1 MTPAL
6 FGRDHPAGVLR
17 SEIARATDSHGGLV
31 LVTGEAGIG
40 KSTLVTDAAHEAR
53 RRGALV
59 VGGSCWD
66 SDNTPGYWPWVQIL
80 RGLRRS
86 ATAAEWA
93 AAQEASDGRLAV
105 LLGDP
110 VRVAMGGTDGPGPST
125 LTGGAPASAGAPGS
139 AGVRGG
145 EPGAEAGTGPPG
157 GPGAE
162 AGTGPPGGGSPE
174 GAEAFGLFD
183 AVTTA
188 LVTVSQSRPLVVV
201 LDDLHSSDP
210 ASLRLLEFAAQ
221 HAWFERLLLIGTYR
235 DVEVDAPGHPL
246 QQLILPLVSR
256 AATTLTLTG
265 LGRDEVGALMTV
277 TTGRE
282 PSPRLI
288 DEVHRRTG
296 GNPFFVEQTAR
307 LWHSGSPVSTIPPG
321 VREAVRQ
328 RLALLP
334 EPVVSLLTSAALLGR
349 EFRRQVLAVVHG
361 SPAAHV
367 DRLLE
372 PAVVARVVVPRP
384 SGQYAFSH
392 DLLRETLYASLGEAE
407 ARGRHAAAVRS
418 LDAHGGLG
426 DAVRPGALARH
437 AHLAGSA
444 LDRDRR
450 IDLLLAAARDAS
462 GRLANE
468 EAVGH
473 YRRALAVASGA
484 PGETGGPGGPGTS
497 AGPEGPGRPGE
508 QRESHGGASG
518 GVPPCGPGTA
528 GAPGTADGTGAAHG
542 TGTADGTGAA
552 GGTGTTD
559 GTGTADTEGRGP
571 DLRRAVLIGLDLS
584 GELRHAGETAEA
596 QRLLD
601 RSVALARE
609 LDEPELLARVAITLY
624 RDGSLGSRDV
634 PTMGLLAEAHHRIT
648 GKEGQE
654 SLSDD
659 RLAQEL
665 AIHIM
670 ALARDGS
677 DDEALAFSLWAR
689 HDSVWGL
696 GSAMER
702 LELTE
707 EMTVVG
713 RRTQHQDMELHATSM
728 RWVALLELGDPAFL
742 DQFRAFVRLAEL
754 TELPR
759 FALGIAVDTSL
770 IAALQGRFAE
780 ATTALED
787 DALDPEHND
796 HAAFGFMGHHLHW
809 ALHLLQ
815 GHFAEAEE
823 TLGELPGAGYPYP
836 GLLEAVTAVEQG
848 DATPALRLI
857 AEQSDRAAPY
867 PRAFMPLWLR
877 LLAQTAAITGDPR
890 LITRAEDELTPYT
903 GQWIVSLYGCDI
915 GGPVDLWLG
924 MLAAARDDQDAAVA
938 ALTEAAASSDRL
950 GARPWAVRA
959 RLCLAR
965 SLLARAGVAGA
976 GVAGAGVARA
986 EGAGPGPGAG
996 AGAVRAGGA
1005 GDSGDAGQARRL
1017 LGEVAREADELAMT
1031 HVEAEVIALRTAP
1044 PSTAD
1049 PTATATTAAAADAS
1063 TVPRPDASDPAVPDP
1078 AAPSPA
1084 AFWAQGPGAA
1094 PGRGTARPSEAAQA
1108 GAPAGSSTGA
1118 FGGASAGAR
1127 AVPSA
1132 EFRRN
1137 GPVWQLRWDGV
1148 TVHVPDAKGLRDLHS
1163 LLGLPGADVPAV
1175 QLLAPEGGNLVVA
1188 AAGQL
1193 GGDPVL
1199 DEEAKRRYKEHLA
1212 RLDAEIDRAAARDD
1226 AQGVAKYDRERQAL
1240 LDQLR
1245 SAAGLGGRTRRLGD
1259 QTERARKTVT
1269 ARIRDTLRKLDTLHP
1284 ALAAHLKASV
1294 TTGTT
1299 CAYRPEHSPD
1309 WRL

>member
-93 AAQEASDGRLAV
+93 AAQDASDGRLAA

-110 VRVAMGGTDGPGPST
+110 VRVAMGGTDGPSMPSVPVPAPGAAVGP
-125 LTGGAPASAGAPGS
+125 GPDGAPG
-139 AGVRGG
+139 
-145 EPGAEAGTGPPG
+145 G

-162 AGTGPPGGGSPE
+162 TGTSPPGDGSPE

-201 LDDLHSSDP
+201 LDDLHSADP

-235 DVEVDAPGHPL
+235 DVEVEAPGHPL
-246 QQLILPLVSR
+246 QQLILPLASR
-256 AATTLTLTG
+256 ATATLTLTG

-282 PSPRLI
+282 PTPRLV

-321 VREAVRQ
+321 VREAVRR

-349 EFRRQVLAVVHG
+349 EFGRQVLAVVHG
-361 SPAAHV
+361 APVPHV

-384 SGQYAFSH
+384 SGQYAFAH
-392 DLLRETLYASLGEAE
+392 DLLRETLYASLDDTE
-407 ARGRHAAAVRS
+407 ARERHAAAVRA

-437 AHLAGSA
+437 AHLAGEA

-462 GRLANE
+462 GRLADE

-473 YRRALAVASGA
+473 HRRALAVAGA
-484 PGETGGPGGPGTS
+484 D
-497 AGPEGPGRPGE
+497 R
-508 QRESHGGASG
+508 
-518 GVPPCGPGTA
+518 
-528 GAPGTADGTGAAHG
+528 TGA
-542 TGTADGTGAA
+542 
-552 GGTGTTD
+552 
-559 GTGTADTEGRGP
+559 EGRGP
-571 DLRRAVLIGLDLS
+571 DLRRAALIGLDLA
-584 GELRHAGETAEA
+584 GQLRHAGETAEA
-596 QRLLD
+596 ERLLA

-609 LDEPELLARVAITLY
+609 LDEPELLARVAITIH
-624 RDGSLGSRDV
+624 RDGPFGGHGV
-634 PTMGLLAEAHHRIT
+634 ATMDLLAEAHRRIT

-654 SLSDD
+654 GLSGD

-670 ALARDGS
+670 ALARSGS

-696 GSAMER
+696 GSAVER
-702 LELTE
+702 LGLTD

-713 RRTQHQDMELHATSM
+713 RRTQHQGMELNATSM
-728 RWVALLELGDPAFL
+728 RWVTLLELGDPAFL

-759 FALGIAVDTSL
+759 FALGVAVDTSL
-770 IAALQGRFAE
+770 IASLQGRFAE
-780 ATTALED
+780 ASTALED
-787 DALDPEHND
+787 DALTQENSD
-796 HAAFGFMGHHLHW
+796 HASFGFMGYHLRW
-809 ALHLLQ
+809 AMHLLR

-836 GLLEAVTAVEQG
+836 GLLEAVTAAEQG
-848 DATPALRLI
+848 DAAPALRLI
-857 AEQSDRAAPY
+857 AEHADRAAPY

-877 LLAQTAAITGDPR
+877 LLAQTAAITRDPR

-903 GQWIVSLYGCDI
+903 GQWVVSLYGCDI

-924 MLAAARDDQDAAVA
+924 VLAAARDDQDAAVA

-965 SLLARAGVAGA
+965 SLLARADAAGD
-976 GVAGAGVARA
+976 G
-986 EGAGPGPGAG
+986 
-996 AGAVRAGGA
+996 GGA
-1005 GDSGDAGQARRL
+1005 AADAGQAHRL
-1017 LGEVAREADELAMT
+1017 LGEVEREAGELALS
-1031 HVEAEVIALRTAP
+1031 HREAEAAALRTAP
-1044 PSTAD
+1044 PVTA
-1049 PTATATTAAAADAS
+1049 PTAATTATIGAS
-1063 TVPRPDASDPAVPDP
+1063 TAPRPATTTASGPAVSEDQDQGQGQGPV
-1078 AAPSPA
+1078 AAPD
-1084 AFWAQGPGAA
+1084 
-1094 PGRGTARPSEAAQA
+1094 RVTA
-1108 GAPAGSSTGA
+1108 GM
-1118 FGGASAGAR
+1118 SAGIR
-1127 AVPSA
+1127 GVPSA

-1175 QLLAPEGGNLVVA
+1175 RLLAPEGGDLVI

-1212 RLDAEIDRAAARDD
+1212 RLDAGIDRAAARDD
-1226 AQGVAKYDRERQAL
+1226 ALGVEKYDRERQAL
-1240 LDQLR
+1240 LDALR
-1245 SAAGLGGRTRRLGD
+1245 TAAGLGGRTRRLGD

-1299 CAYRPEHSPD
+1299 CAYRPEHAPD

>member
-110 VRVAMGGTDGPGPST
+110 VRVATGGTDGPGPST
-125 LTGGAPASAGAPGS
+125 LPGAAPGVAGAPGS
-139 AGVRGG
+139 DGARGC
-145 EPGAEAGTGPPG
+145 EPGTEAGTSPPV
-157 GPGAE
+157 
-162 AGTGPPGGGSPE
+162 GGSPE

-282 PSPRLI
+282 PSPQLI

-361 SPAAHV
+361 SPAPHV

-384 SGQYAFSH
+384 SGQYAFAH
-392 DLLRETLYASLGEAE
+392 DLLRETLYASLDEAE
-407 ARGRHAAAVRS
+407 ARERHAAAVRS

-462 GRLANE
+462 GRLADE

-473 YRRALAVASGA
+473 YRRALAVASGE
-484 PGETGGPGGPGTS
+484 PGESGEPGDPGGPGAS

-508 QRESHGGASG
+508 QRESPGGASG
-518 GVPPCGPGTA
+518 GVPACGPGMA
-528 GAPGTADGTGAAHG
+528 GAP
-542 TGTADGTGAA
+542 GAA
-552 GGTGTTD
+552 GGTGVAG
-559 GTGTADTEGRGP
+559 GTGTANAEGRGP

-584 GELRHAGETAEA
+584 GQLRHAGETAEA

-624 RDGSLGSRDV
+624 RDGSLGGRDV

-702 LELTE
+702 LGLTD

-728 RWVALLELGDPAFL
+728 RWVALLELGDPAFI

-770 IAALQGRFAE
+770 IAALQGRFSE
-780 ATTALED
+780 ASTALED
-787 DALDPEHND
+787 DALDPESND
-796 HAAFGFMGHHLHW
+796 HVAFGFMGHHLRW

-823 TLGELPGAGYPYP
+823 VLGLLPGAGYPYP

-848 DATPALRLI
+848 DATPALRLL

-890 LITRAEDELTPYT
+890 LIIRAEDELTPYT

-965 SLLARAGVAGA
+965 SLLARAGAAGD
-976 GVAGAGVARA
+976 GVARA
-986 EGAGPGPGAG
+986 EVAGSGPGAD
-996 AGAVRAGGA
+996 AGAVRAGGTGDSA
-1005 GDSGDAGQARRL
+1005 GDARQARRL
-1017 LGEVAREADELAMT
+1017 LGEVAREAGELAMT
-1031 HVEAEVIALRTAP
+1031 HVEAEAVALRTAP
-1044 PSTAD
+1044 PGTAD
-1049 PTATATTAAAADAS
+1049 PTATATTAAAAAAATDAS
-1063 TVPRPDASDPAVPDP
+1063 TAPRPSAPRPSGSRPSVSDPAVSGP
-1078 AAPSPA
+1078 AAP
-1084 AFWAQGPGAA
+1084 WAQDPGAA
-1094 PGRGTARPSEAAQA
+1094 PGRDTAGVPVGASVGSSA
-1108 GAPAGSSTGA
+1108 GASV
-1118 FGGASAGAR
+1118 GASAGTR

-1175 QLLAPEGGNLVVA
+1175 QLLAPEGGDLVV

-1212 RLDAEIDRAAARDD
+1212 QLDAEIDRAAARDD
-1226 AQGVAKYDRERQAL
+1226 VRGVEKYDRERQAL

-1299 CAYRPEHSPD
+1299 CAYRPDHSPD

>member
-93 AAQEASDGRLAV
+93 AAQEASAGRLAA

-110 VRVAMGGTDGPGPST
+110 VRVAMGGTNGPGPTT
-125 LTGGAPASAGAPGS
+125 LPATGAA
-139 AGVRGG
+139 
-145 EPGAEAGTGPPG
+145 G
-157 GPGAE
+157 GPGPDGAHGGGP
-162 AGTGPPGGGSPE
+162 GTETGTSPPGDGSPE

-201 LDDLHSSDP
+201 LDDLHSADP

-235 DVEVDAPGHPL
+235 DVEVEAPGHPL

-256 AATTLTLTG
+256 AAATLTLTG

-282 PSPRLI
+282 PTPRLI

-321 VREAVRQ
+321 VREAVRR

-349 EFRRQVLAVVHG
+349 EFGRQVLAVVHG
-361 SPAAHV
+361 APVPHV

-384 SGQYAFSH
+384 SGQYAFAH
-392 DLLRETLYASLGEAE
+392 DLLRETLYASLDDAE
-407 ARGRHAAAVRS
+407 ARERHAAAVRS
-418 LDAHGGLG
+418 LDTHGGLG
-426 DAVRPGALARH
+426 DAVRPGDLARH
-437 AHLAGSA
+437 AHLAGEA

-462 GRLANE
+462 GRLADE

-473 YRRALAVASGA
+473 HRRALAAAG
-484 PGETGGPGGPGTS
+484 
-497 AGPEGPGRPGE
+497 AGP
-508 QRESHGGASG
+508 
-518 GVPPCGPGTA
+518 A
-528 GAPGTADGTGAAHG
+528 GA
-542 TGTADGTGAA
+542 
-552 GGTGTTD
+552 
-559 GTGTADTEGRGP
+559 ESRGP
-571 DLRRAVLIGLDLS
+571 DLRRAALIGLDLA
-584 GELRHAGETAEA
+584 GQLRHAGETAEA
-596 QRLLD
+596 ERLLD

-609 LDEPELLARVAITLY
+609 LDEPELLARVAITIH
-624 RDGSLGSRDV
+624 RDGSFGGRGGA
-634 PTMGLLAEAHHRIT
+634 TMGLLAEAHRRIT

-654 SLSDD
+654 GLSDD
-659 RLAQEL
+659 RLSQEL

-670 ALARDGS
+670 ALARSGS

-696 GSAMER
+696 GSAVER
-702 LELTE
+702 LGLTD

-713 RRTQHQDMELHATSM
+713 RRTQHQDMELNAMSM
-728 RWVALLELGDPAFL
+728 RWVTLLELGDPAFL
-742 DQFRAFVRLAEL
+742 DQFRSFVRLAEV

-759 FALGIAVDTSL
+759 FALGVAVDTSL
-770 IAALQGRFAE
+770 IASLQGRFAE
-780 ATTALED
+780 ASSALED
-787 DALDPEHND
+787 DALSQEYGD
-796 HAAFGFMGHHLHW
+796 HDSFGFMGYHLRW
-809 ALHLLQ
+809 AMHLLR

-823 TLGELPGAGYPYP
+823 TLGELPGSGYPYP

-848 DATPALRLI
+848 DAAPALRLI
-857 AEQSDRAAPY
+857 AEHADRAAPY

-877 LLAQTAAITGDPR
+877 LLAQTAAITRDPR

-903 GQWIVSLYGCDI
+903 GQWVVSLYGCDI
-915 GGPVDLWLG
+915 AGPVDLWLG

-959 RLCLAR
+959 RLYLAR
-965 SLLARAGVAGA
+965 SLLARADAAGA
-976 GVAGAGVARA
+976 GT
-986 EGAGPGPGAG
+986 AG
-996 AGAVRAGGA
+996 AGAAGAAGA
-1005 GDSGDAGQARRL
+1005 GAAGQARRL
-1017 LGEVAREADELAMT
+1017 LGEVEREAGELALAHMET
-1031 HVEAEVIALRTAP
+1031 EAVALRTVPPTTAP
-1044 PSTAD
+1044 T
-1049 PTATATTAAAADAS
+1049 TATATVIDAS
-1063 TVPRPDASDPAVPDP
+1063 IAPHPAAITTTASGP
-1078 AAPSPA
+1078 AAPQDQDQGQD
-1084 AFWAQGPGAA
+1084 QGPVAA
-1094 PGRGTARPSEAAQA
+1094 PGPDRGTA
-1108 GAPAGSSTGA
+1108 GS
-1118 FGGASAGAR
+1118 SAGAR

-1137 GPVWQLRWDGV
+1137 GPVWQLRWAGV

-1175 QLLAPEGGNLVVA
+1175 RLLAPEGGDLVI

-1226 AQGVAKYDRERQAL
+1226 VRGVEKYDRERQAL
-1240 LDQLR
+1240 LDELR
-1245 SAAGLGGRTRRLGD
+1245 TAAGLGGRSRRLGD

-1299 CAYRPEHSPD
+1299 CAYRPEHTPD

>member
-86 ATAAEWA
+86 ATATEWA

-105 LLGDP
+105 LLGDTAA
-110 VRVAMGGTDGPGPST
+110 VATAGAHAGEPGVE
-125 LTGGAPASAGAPGS
+125 AGAPGD
-139 AGVRGG
+139 
-145 EPGAEAGTGPPG
+145 TGPPG
-157 GPGAE
+157 GDW
-162 AGTGPPGGGSPE
+162 GGGLPGWGSSE

-201 LDDLHSSDP
+201 LDDLHSADP

-235 DVEVDAPGHPL
+235 DVEVEAPGHPL

-256 AATTLTLTG
+256 AAATLTLTG

-282 PSPRLI
+282 PAPQLV

-307 LWHSGSPVSTIPPG
+307 LWHSGAPVSTIPPG

-361 SPAAHV
+361 APVPHV

-372 PAVVARVVVPRP
+372 SAVVARVVVPRP
-384 SGQYAFSH
+384 SGQYAFAH
-392 DLLRETLYASLGEAE
+392 DLLRETLYASLDDAE
-407 ARGRHAAAVRS
+407 ARERHAAAVRA

-426 DAVRPGALARH
+426 DALPPGALARH
-437 AHLAGSA
+437 AHLAGDA
-444 LDRDRR
+444 LERDRR
-450 IDLLLAAARDAS
+450 LDLLLAAARDAS
-462 GRLANE
+462 GRLADE
-468 EAVGH
+468 EATGH
-473 YRRALAVASGA
+473 YRRALAVASD
-484 PGETGGPGGPGTS
+484 
-497 AGPEGPGRPGE
+497 
-508 QRESHGGASG
+508 ES
-518 GVPPCGPGTA
+518 
-528 GAPGTADGTGAAHG
+528 GAA
-542 TGTADGTGAA
+542 
-552 GGTGTTD
+552 
-559 GTGTADTEGRGP
+559 GRGP
-571 DLRRAVLIGLDLS
+571 DLRRAVLIGLDLA
-584 GELRHAGETAEA
+584 GQLRHAGESAEA

-601 RSVALARE
+601 GAVARARE
-609 LDEPELLARVAITLY
+609 LDDPELLGRVAITLHG
-624 RDGSLGSRDV
+624 DGFLGG
-634 PTMGLLAEAHHRIT
+634 PGLSTKDFLAEAHRRIT

-665 AIHIM
+665 AINFM
-670 ALARDGS
+670 ALARSGS

-696 GSAMER
+696 GSAVER
-702 LELTE
+702 LGLTD

-713 RRTQHQDMELHATSM
+713 RRTQHHDMELHAASM

-742 DQFRAFVRLAEL
+742 DQFRTYLRLAEL
-754 TELPR
+754 TALPR
-759 FALGIAVDTSL
+759 FALGVAVDTSL
-770 IAALQGRFAE
+770 IASLQGRFAE
-780 ATTALED
+780 ASTALED
-787 DALDPEHND
+787 DSLAPENND
-796 HAAFGFMGHHLHW
+796 HAAFGFMAHHLHW
-809 ALHLLQ
+809 SLHLLQ
-815 GHFAEAEE
+815 GHFTEAEE
-823 TLGELPGAGYPYP
+823 VLAELPASGYPHP

-857 AEQSDRAAPY
+857 AEHADRAAPY

-877 LLAQTAAITGDPR
+877 LLAQTAALTGDPR
-890 LITRAEDELTPYT
+890 LIARAEDELTPFT
-903 GQWIVSLYGCDI
+903 GQWVVSLYGCDI

-959 RLCLAR
+959 RLCLAH
-965 SLLARAGVAGA
+965 SLLARSDAGDGS
-976 GVAGAGVARA
+976 
-986 EGAGPGPGAG
+986 
-996 AGAVRAGGA
+996 GA
-1005 GDSGDAGQARRL
+1005 GDADRARRL
-1017 LGEVAREADELAMT
+1017 LGEVAREAGELALDQ
-1031 HVEAEVIALRTAP
+1031 VEAEASALRATPPLTA
-1044 PSTAD
+1044 SA
-1049 PTATATTAAAADAS
+1049 TATAALAPATAAADAS
-1063 TVPRPDASDPAVPDP
+1063 AATSVSRTQDPDRSGGETGGGVAADRDTAAVAAGPDTAADRDTA
-1078 AAPSPA
+1078 AAPD
-1084 AFWAQGPGAA
+1084 GA
-1094 PGRGTARPSEAAQA
+1094 
-1108 GAPAGSSTGA
+1108 
-1118 FGGASAGAR
+1118 
-1127 AVPSA
+1127 SA

-1137 GPVWQLRWDGV
+1137 GPVWQLRWGGV

-1163 LLGLPGADVPAV
+1163 LLGLPGTDVPAV
-1175 QLLAPEGGNLVVA
+1175 RLLAPEGGDLVVA
-1188 AAGQL
+1188 AGQF

-1199 DEEAKRRYKEHLA
+1199 DEEAKRRYKEHLD

-1226 AQGVAKYDRERQAL
+1226 SQQVEKYGRERQAL
-1240 LDQLR
+1240 LDELR
-1245 SAAGLGGRTRRLGD
+1245 TAAGLGGRTRRLGD

-1299 CAYRPEHSPD
+1299 CAYRPERSPD

>member
-125 LTGGAPASAGAPGS
+125 LPGAAPGAAGAPGS
-139 AGVRGG
+139 DGAHGG
-145 EPGAEAGTGPPG
+145 EPGTEAGTS
-157 GPGAE
+157 
-162 AGTGPPGGGSPE
+162 PPGGGPPE

-282 PSPRLI
+282 PSPQLI

-361 SPAAHV
+361 SPAPHV

-384 SGQYAFSH
+384 SGQYAFAH
-392 DLLRETLYASLGEAE
+392 DLLRETLYASLDEAE
-407 ARGRHAAAVRS
+407 ARERHAAAVRS

-462 GRLANE
+462 GRLADE

-473 YRRALAVASGA
+473 YRRALAVASGE
-484 PGETGGPGGPGTS
+484 PGESGESGESGQSGEPGGPGAS

-508 QRESHGGASG
+508 RRESSGGTSG
-518 GVPPCGPGTA
+518 GVPACGPGTA
-528 GAPGTADGTGAAHG
+528 GAPGAADGTG
-542 TGTADGTGAA
+542 TAN
-552 GGTGTTD
+552 
-559 GTGTADTEGRGP
+559 GTGTADTEDRGP

-584 GELRHAGETAEA
+584 GQLRHAGETAEA

-609 LDEPELLARVAITLY
+609 LDEPELLARVAITLH

-702 LELTE
+702 LGLTD

-728 RWVALLELGDPAFL
+728 RWVALLELGDPAFI

-759 FALGIAVDTSL
+759 FALGVAVDTSL

-780 ATTALED
+780 ASTALED
-787 DALDPEHND
+787 DALDPENND
-796 HAAFGFMGHHLHW
+796 HVAFGFMGHHLSW

-823 TLGELPGAGYPYP
+823 VLGLLPGAGYPYP

-924 MLAAARDDQDAAVA
+924 MLAAARDDRDAAVA

-965 SLLARAGVAGA
+965 SLLARAGAAGG
-976 GVAGAGVARA
+976 GVAGA
-986 EGAGPGPGAG
+986 EGAGAGPG
-996 AGAVRAGGA
+996 AGAVRAG
-1005 GDSGDAGQARRL
+1005 DSAGDAGQARRL
-1017 LGEVAREADELAMT
+1017 LAEVAREAGELAMT
-1031 HVEAEVIALRTAP
+1031 HVEAEVTALRTAP

-1049 PTATATTAAAADAS
+1049 PTATTAAATDAS
-1063 TVPRPDASDPAVPDP
+1063 TTPRPAASDPAVSGP
-1078 AAPSPA
+1078 AAP
-1084 AFWAQGPGAA
+1084 WAQDPGAA
-1094 PGRGTARPSEAAQA
+1094 PVRGTAGPSAGEPAGSSAGA
-1108 GAPAGSSTGA
+1108 SVGAPAGT
-1118 FGGASAGAR
+1118 R
-1127 AVPSA
+1127 TVPSA

-1163 LLGLPGADVPAV
+1163 LLGLPGTDVPAV
-1175 QLLAPEGGNLVVA
+1175 QLLAPEGGDLVV

-1226 AQGVAKYDRERQAL
+1226 ARGVEKYDRERQAL

>member
-86 ATAAEWA
+86 ATATEWA
-93 AAQEASDGRLAV
+93 AAQEAADGRLAV

-110 VRVAMGGTDGPGPST
+110 S
-125 LTGGAPASAGAPGS
+125 GAATAGAH
-139 AGVRGG
+139 
-145 EPGAEAGTGPPG
+145 GA

-162 AGTGPPGGGSPE
+162 AGAPGDTGPSGGDRPGGGPPGWGSPE

-201 LDDLHSSDP
+201 LDDLHSADP

-235 DVEVDAPGHPL
+235 DVEVEAPGHPL
-246 QQLILPLVSR
+246 QPLILPLVSR

-277 TTGRE
+277 TAGHE
-282 PSPRLI
+282 PAPELV

-361 SPAAHV
+361 APVPHV

-372 PAVVARVVVPRP
+372 SAVVARVVVPRP
-384 SGQYAFSH
+384 SGRYAFAH
-392 DLLRETLYASLGEAE
+392 DLLRETLYASLDDAE
-407 ARGRHAAAVRS
+407 ARARHAAAVRA

-426 DAVRPGALARH
+426 DAVPTGALARH
-437 AHLAGSA
+437 AHLAGGA
-444 LDRDRR
+444 LERDRR
-450 IDLLLAAARDAS
+450 IELLLAAARDAS
-462 GRLANE
+462 GRLADE

-473 YRRALAVASGA
+473 YRRALAVASG
-484 PGETGGPGGPGTS
+484 E
-497 AGPEGPGRPGE
+497 
-508 QRESHGGASG
+508 
-518 GVPPCGPGTA
+518 
-528 GAPGTADGTGAAHG
+528 D
-542 TGTADGTGAA
+542 
-552 GGTGTTD
+552 
-559 GTGTADTEGRGP
+559 P
-571 DLRRAVLIGLDLS
+571 DLRRAVLIGLDLA
-584 GELRHAGETAEA
+584 GQLRHAGETAEA

-601 RSVALARE
+601 GSVARARE
-609 LDEPELLARVAITLY
+609 LDDPELLGRVAITLH
-624 RDGSLGSRDV
+624 RDGFPGDGGASVKS
-634 PTMGLLAEAHHRIT
+634 LLAEAHRRVT

-665 AIHIM
+665 AINFM
-670 ALARDGS
+670 ALARSGS

-696 GSAMER
+696 GSAVER
-702 LELTE
+702 LGLTD

-713 RRTQHQDMELHATSM
+713 RRTQHHDMELGAASM

-742 DQFRAFVRLAEL
+742 DQFRTFVRLAEL
-754 TELPR
+754 TALPR
-759 FALGIAVDTSL
+759 FALGVAVDTSL

-780 ATTALED
+780 ATTALAD
-787 DALDPEHND
+787 DALDPENHD
-796 HAAFGFMGHHLHW
+796 HPAFGFMGHHLRW

-815 GHFAEAEE
+815 GDFAEAEE
-823 TLGELPGAGYPYP
+823 VLAELPAAGYPCP

-857 AEQSDRAAPY
+857 AEHADRAAPY

-877 LLAQTAAITGDPR
+877 LLAQAAVVTGDPR
-890 LITRAEDELTPYT
+890 LIARAEDELTPYT
-903 GQWIVSLYGCDI
+903 GQWVVSLYGCDI
-915 GGPVDLWLG
+915 SGPVDLWLG
-924 MLAAARDDQDAAVA
+924 MLAAARGDQDAAEA

-959 RLCLAR
+959 RLSLAR
-965 SLLARAGVAGA
+965 SLLARSGA
-976 GVAGAGVARA
+976 GQGSGEGGDYGADENDSAGEDFGADEDCNARQ
-986 EGAGPGPGAG
+986 GS
-996 AGAVRAGGA
+996 RAGEESGA
-1005 GDSGDAGQARRL
+1005 SDAGQARRL
-1017 LGEVAREADELAMT
+1017 LGEVIREAGELALG
-1031 HVEAEVIALRTAP
+1031 HLEAEAAALRAAP
-1044 PSTAD
+1044 PLTASV
-1049 PTATATTAAAADAS
+1049 PATATLAPATAAADAS
-1063 TVPRPDASDPAVPDP
+1063 AATSVSRSQDPVP
-1078 AAPSPA
+1078 AAARSEAEGRIGAGNETGVRSETGSRSEAGSSRRAGVA
-1084 AFWAQGPGAA
+1084 AGRGTAATA
-1094 PGRGTARPSEAAQA
+1094 PGRGEAA
-1108 GAPAGSSTGA
+1108 APHE
-1118 FGGASAGAR
+1118 
-1127 AVPSA
+1127 PPA
-1132 EFRRN
+1132 EFRRS

-1175 QLLAPEGGNLVVA
+1175 RLLAPEGGDLVV

-1199 DEEAKRRYKEHLA
+1199 DEEAKRRYKEHLE

-1226 AQGVAKYDRERQAL
+1226 TEQVEKYGRERQAL
-1240 LDQLR
+1240 LDELR
-1245 SAAGLGGRTRRLGD
+1245 TAAGLGGRTRRLGD

-1269 ARIRDTLRKLDTLHP
+1269 ARIRDTLRKLDPLHP

-1299 CAYRPEHSPD
+1299 CAYRPERSPD

>member
-125 LTGGAPASAGAPGS
+125 LPGAAPGAAGAPGS
-139 AGVRGG
+139 DGARGG
-145 EPGAEAGTGPPG
+145 EPGTEAVTS
-157 GPGAE
+157 
-162 AGTGPPGGGSPE
+162 PPGGGSPE
-174 GAEAFGLFD
+174 GAETFGLFD

-282 PSPRLI
+282 PSPQLI

-361 SPAAHV
+361 SPAPHV

-384 SGQYAFSH
+384 SGQYAFAH
-392 DLLRETLYASLGEAE
+392 DLLRETLYASLDEAE
-407 ARGRHAAAVRS
+407 ARERHAAAVRS

-462 GRLANE
+462 GRLADE

-473 YRRALAVASGA
+473 YRRALAVASGE
-484 PGETGGPGGPGTS
+484 PGESGESGEPGGTGAS
-497 AGPEGPGRPGE
+497 AGPEGQGPGRQGE
-508 QRESHGGASG
+508 QREPPGGTSG
-518 GVPPCGPGTA
+518 GVPACGPDTA
-528 GAPGTADGTGAAHG
+528 GAPGGAAVG
-542 TGTADGTGAA
+542 TGTA
-552 GGTGTTD
+552 GGP
-559 GTGTADTEGRGP
+559 GTADAEGRGP

-584 GELRHAGETAEA
+584 GQLRHAGETAEA

-609 LDEPELLARVAITLY
+609 LDEPGLLARVAITLH
-624 RDGSLGSRDV
+624 RDGSLGGRDV
-634 PTMGLLAEAHHRIT
+634 PTMGLLAEAHHRTT

-702 LELTE
+702 LGLTD

-728 RWVALLELGDPAFL
+728 RWVALLELGDPAFI

-780 ATTALED
+780 ASTALED
-787 DALDPEHND
+787 DALDPESND
-796 HAAFGFMGHHLHW
+796 HVAFDFMGHHLRW

-823 TLGELPGAGYPYP
+823 VLGLLPGAGYPYP

-959 RLCLAR
+959 RLCLAH
-965 SLLARAGVAGA
+965 SLLARAGA
-976 GVAGAGVARA
+976 
-986 EGAGPGPGAG
+986 AG
-996 AGAVRAGGA
+996 AGAARAERA
-1005 GDSGDAGQARRL
+1005 GDSAGDAWQARRL
-1017 LGEVAREADELAMT
+1017 LGEVAREAGELAMP
-1031 HVEAEVIALRTAP
+1031 HVEAEAAALRTAP

-1049 PTATATTAAAADAS
+1049 PAPTPTSAVTTAAAAATDAS
-1063 TVPRPDASDPAVPDP
+1063 TTPRPAASDPAVSGP
-1078 AAPSPA
+1078 AAP
-1084 AFWAQGPGAA
+1084 WAQDPGAA
-1094 PGRGTARPSEAAQA
+1094 PGRGTAGPSAGTPVEAS
-1108 GAPAGSSTGA
+1108 AGSSAGESVE
-1118 FGGASAGAR
+1118 ASAGTR

-1175 QLLAPEGGNLVVA
+1175 QLLAPEGGDLVI

-1226 AQGVAKYDRERQAL
+1226 ARGVEKYDRERQAL

>member
-93 AAQEASDGRLAV
+93 AAQEASEGRLAV

-125 LTGGAPASAGAPGS
+125 LPGAAPGVAGAPGS
-139 AGVRGG
+139 DGARGG
-145 EPGAEAGTGPPG
+145 EPGAEAGTS
-157 GPGAE
+157 
-162 AGTGPPGGGSPE
+162 PPGGGSPE

-282 PSPRLI
+282 PSPQLI

-361 SPAAHV
+361 SPAPHV

-384 SGQYAFSH
+384 SGQYAFAH
-392 DLLRETLYASLGEAE
+392 DLLRETLYASLDEAE
-407 ARGRHAAAVRS
+407 ARERHAAAVRS

-462 GRLANE
+462 GRLADE

-473 YRRALAVASGA
+473 YRRALAVASGE
-484 PGETGGPGGPGTS
+484 PGESGEPGGTGES
-497 AGPEGPGRPGE
+497 VGPEGPGGL
-508 QRESHGGASG
+508 RESPGGASG
-518 GVPPCGPGTA
+518 GVPACGPGTA
-528 GAPGTADGTGAAHG
+528 GAPGSADGTSAADG
-542 TGTADGTGAA
+542 KGTADA
-552 GGTGTTD
+552 
-559 GTGTADTEGRGP
+559 EGRGP

-584 GELRHAGETAEA
+584 GQLRHAGETAEA

-609 LDEPELLARVAITLY
+609 LDEPELLARVAITLH
-624 RDGSLGSRDV
+624 RDGSLGGRDV

-702 LELTE
+702 LGLTD

-728 RWVALLELGDPAFL
+728 RWVALLELGDPAFI

-770 IAALQGRFAE
+770 IGALQGRFAE
-780 ATTALED
+780 ASTALED
-787 DALDPEHND
+787 DALDPESND
-796 HAAFGFMGHHLHW
+796 HVAFGFMGHHLRW

-823 TLGELPGAGYPYP
+823 VLGVLPGAGYPYP

-965 SLLARAGVAGA
+965 SLLARAGAAGSGA
-976 GVAGAGVARA
+976 AGDGVAGAARA
-986 EGAGPGPGAG
+986 EGSGAG
-996 AGAVRAGGA
+996 SGTGADAGADAGAVRAGGA
-1005 GDSGDAGQARRL
+1005 GDGAGDAGQARRL
-1017 LGEVAREADELAMT
+1017 LGEVAREAGELAMT
-1031 HVEAEVIALRTAP
+1031 HVEADATALRTAP

-1049 PTATATTAAAADAS
+1049 PTATTAAAADAS
-1063 TVPRPDASDPAVPDP
+1063 TAPRPAASHPAVSGPAVSGPAVSGPAVSGPAVSGPAVSGP
-1078 AAPSPA
+1078 AAP
-1084 AFWAQGPGAA
+1084 WAQDPSAA
-1094 PGRGTARPSEAAQA
+1094 PGRGT
-1108 GAPAGSSTGA
+1108 T
-1118 FGGASAGAR
+1118 GASAGSSAGASVGASAGTR

-1175 QLLAPEGGNLVVA
+1175 QLLAPEGGDLVV

-1226 AQGVAKYDRERQAL
+1226 VRGVEKYDRERQAL
-1240 LDQLR
+1240 LDELR

-1269 ARIRDTLRKLDTLHP
+1269 ARIRDTLRKLDALHP

-1299 CAYRPEHSPD
+1299 CAYRPEHTPD

>member
-86 ATAAEWA
+86 ATATEWA

-110 VRVAMGGTDGPGPST
+110 AGAA
-125 LTGGAPASAGAPGS
+125 TGGAH
-139 AGVRGG
+139 GG
-145 EPGAEAGTGPPG
+145 EPGVEAGAQGDTGPPG
-157 GPGAE
+157 GDRPG
-162 AGTGPPGGGSPE
+162 GKPPGWGPSE

-235 DVEVDAPGHPL
+235 DVEVEAPGHPL

-256 AATTLTLTG
+256 AAATLTLTG

-282 PSPRLI
+282 PAPQLV

-321 VREAVRQ
+321 VREAVRR

-349 EFRRQVLAVVHG
+349 EFRRQVLALVHG
-361 SPAAHV
+361 APVPHV

-372 PAVVARVVVPRP
+372 SAVIARVVVPRP
-384 SGQYAFSH
+384 SGQYAFAH
-392 DLLRETLYASLGEAE
+392 DLLRETLYASLDDAE
-407 ARGRHAAAVRS
+407 TRARHAAAVRA

-426 DAVRPGALARH
+426 DAVPPGALARH
-437 AHLAGSA
+437 AHLAGDA
-444 LDRDRR
+444 LERDRR

-462 GRLANE
+462 GRLADE
-468 EAVGH
+468 EAAGH
-473 YRRALAVASGA
+473 YRRALAVASG
-484 PGETGGPGGPGTS
+484 E
-497 AGPEGPGRPGE
+497 
-508 QRESHGGASG
+508 
-518 GVPPCGPGTA
+518 
-528 GAPGTADGTGAAHG
+528 D
-542 TGTADGTGAA
+542 
-552 GGTGTTD
+552 
-559 GTGTADTEGRGP
+559 P
-571 DLRRAVLIGLDLS
+571 DLRRAVLIGLDLA
-584 GELRHAGETAEA
+584 GQLRHAGESAEA

-601 RSVALARE
+601 GAVSRARE
-609 LDEPELLARVAITLY
+609 LDDPELLGRVAITLHG
-624 RDGSLGSRDV
+624 DAFLGTLGGS
-634 PTMGLLAEAHHRIT
+634 TEGLLAEAHRRIT

-665 AIHIM
+665 AINFM
-670 ALARDGS
+670 ALARSGS

-696 GSAMER
+696 GSAVER
-702 LELTE
+702 LGLTD

-713 RRTQHQDMELHATSM
+713 RRTQHHDMELHAASM

-742 DQFRAFVRLAEL
+742 DQFRTFVRLARL
-754 TELPR
+754 TALPR
-759 FALGIAVDTSL
+759 FTLGVAVDTSL

-780 ATTALED
+780 AATALAD
-787 DALDPEHND
+787 DALDPETHD
-796 HAAFGFMGHHLHW
+796 HAAFGFYHLHW
-809 ALHLLQ
+809 ARHLLQ
-815 GHFAEAEE
+815 GRFAEAEE
-823 TLGELPGAGYPYP
+823 VLADLPASGYPHP

-857 AEQSDRAAPY
+857 AEHADRAAPC

-877 LLAQTAAITGDPR
+877 LLAQTAAVTGDPR
-890 LITRAEDELTPYT
+890 LIARAEDELTPYT
-903 GQWIVSLYGCDI
+903 GQWVVSLYGCDI

-938 ALTEAAASSDRL
+938 ALAEAAASSDRL
-950 GARPWAVRA
+950 GARPWAARA
-959 RLCLAR
+959 RLSLAR
-965 SLLARAGVAGA
+965 SLLARS
-976 GVAGAGVARA
+976 
-986 EGAGPGPGAG
+986 
-996 AGAVRAGGA
+996 GA
-1005 GDSGDAGQARRL
+1005 GDTDQARRL
-1017 LGEVAREADELAMT
+1017 LGEVAREAGELAMD
-1031 HVEAEVIALRTAP
+1031 HLEAEVAALRAAP
-1044 PSTAD
+1044 PLTASAT
-1049 PTATATTAAAADAS
+1049 PTTPAPAIAAADAS
-1063 TVPRPDASDPAVPDP
+1063 AATSVSRAQDP
-1078 AAPSPA
+1078 AADPDLSGG
-1084 AFWAQGPGAA
+1084 WPGAGGKAGDRGGGGAGVSAVRARATTVPDRATATAA
-1094 PGRGTARPSEAAQA
+1094 PGRDKAA
-1108 GAPAGSSTGA
+1108 APDGS
-1118 FGGASAGAR
+1118 
-1127 AVPSA
+1127 SA

-1175 QLLAPEGGNLVVA
+1175 RLLAPEGGDLVA

-1193 GGDPVL
+1193 GSDPVL
-1199 DEEAKRRYKEHLA
+1199 DEEAKRRYKAHLD

-1226 AQGVAKYDRERQAL
+1226 TQQVEKYGRERQAL
-1240 LDQLR
+1240 LDELR
-1245 SAAGLGGRTRRLGD
+1245 TAAGLGGRTRRLGD
-1259 QTERARKTVT
+1259 RTERARKTVT
-1269 ARIRDTLRKLDTLHP
+1269 ARIRDTLRKLETLHP

-1299 CAYRPEHSPD
+1299 CAYRPDHSPD

>member
-6 FGRDHPAGVLR
+6 FGRDHPVGVLR

-66 SDNTPGYWPWVQIL
+66 SDTTPGYWPWVQVL

-110 VRVAMGGTDGPGPST
+110 AKVVTGGSDGPGPNTRSAPKAAA
-125 LTGGAPASAGAPGS
+125 GGPDSGA
-139 AGVRGG
+139 AQGG
-145 EPGAEAGTGPPG
+145 EPGTATGTSPPG
-157 GPGAE
+157 DGSPGH
-162 AGTGPPGGGSPE
+162 GSPGGGFPGGGFPGG
-174 GAEAFGLFD
+174 GAADGPEAFGLFD

-235 DVEVDAPGHPL
+235 DVEVEAPGHPL

-256 AATTLTLTG
+256 ATSTLTLTG

-282 PSPRLI
+282 PAPQLV

-307 LWHSGSPVSTIPPG
+307 LWHSGAPVSTIPPG

-361 SPAAHV
+361 APVPHV
-367 DRLLE
+367 ERLLE
-372 PAVVARVVVPRP
+372 SAVVARVVVPRP
-384 SGQYAFSH
+384 SGQYAFAH
-392 DLLRETLYASLGEAE
+392 DLLRETLYASLDEAGARE
-407 ARGRHAAAVRS
+407 AHAAAVRA
-418 LDAHGGLG
+418 LDAHGGIG
-426 DAVRPGALARH
+426 DAVGPGELARH
-437 AHLAGSA
+437 AHLAGGA
-444 LDRDRR
+444 LERDRR

-462 GRLANE
+462 GRLAEE
-468 EAVGH
+468 EAAGH
-473 YRRALAVASGA
+473 YRRALAVASG
-484 PGETGGPGGPGTS
+484 E
-497 AGPEGPGRPGE
+497 
-508 QRESHGGASG
+508 
-518 GVPPCGPGTA
+518 
-528 GAPGTADGTGAAHG
+528 D
-542 TGTADGTGAA
+542 
-552 GGTGTTD
+552 
-559 GTGTADTEGRGP
+559 P
-571 DLRRAVLIGLDLS
+571 DLRRAALIGLDLA
-584 GELRHAGETAEA
+584 GQLRHAGEGAEA

-601 RSVALARE
+601 GAVARTRE
-609 LDEPELLARVAITLY
+609 LDDPELLARVAITLY
-624 RDGSLGSRDV
+624 RDGSMGGGHDASTRDLLLGAHR
-634 PTMGLLAEAHHRIT
+634 GLT

-670 ALARDGS
+670 ALARGGS

-696 GSAMER
+696 GSAVER
-702 LELTE
+702 IELTD
-707 EMTVVG
+707 EMTVIG
-713 RRTQHQDMELHATSM
+713 RRTRHQDMELHATSM
-728 RWVALLELGDPAFL
+728 RWVALLELGDPAFI
-742 DQFRAFVRLAEL
+742 DQFRTFVRLAEQ

-770 IAALQGRFAE
+770 IASLQGRFAE
-780 ATTALED
+780 AATALQDE
-787 DALDPEHND
+787 ALDPENND
-796 HAAFGFMGHHLHW
+796 HAAFGFMGHHLRW
-809 ALHLLQ
+809 ALHLLR

-823 TLGELPGAGYPYP
+823 VLGRLPASGYPYP
-836 GLLEAVTAVEQG
+836 GLLESVTAVEQG

-857 AEQSDRAAPY
+857 AEQTDRDGPY

-877 LLAQTAAITGDPR
+877 LLAQTAAVTGDRR
-890 LITRAEDELTPYT
+890 LIARAEDELTPYT

-924 MLAAARDDQDAAVA
+924 LLAAARDDQDAAVA

-959 RLCLAR
+959 RLGLARALLAR
-965 SLLARAGVAGA
+965 SGAAGSG
-976 GVAGAGVARA
+976 A
-986 EGAGPGPGAG
+986 EGG
-996 AGAVRAGGA
+996 
-1005 GDSGDAGQARRL
+1005 GDAGRARRL
-1017 LGEVAREADELAMT
+1017 LGEVIREAGELDLSHLGA
-1031 HVEAEVIALRTAP
+1031 EASALRTTP
-1044 PSTAD
+1044 
-1049 PTATATTAAAADAS
+1049 PTAPR
-1063 TVPRPDASDPAVPDP
+1063 TVAVSDASD
-1078 AAPSPA
+1078 AAGTDTS
-1084 AFWAQGPGAA
+1084 AA
-1094 PGRGTARPSEAAQA
+1094 PGA
-1108 GAPAGSSTGA
+1108 
-1118 FGGASAGAR
+1118 
-1127 AVPSA
+1127 A

-1175 QLLAPEGGNLVVA
+1175 RLLAPEGGELVA

-1199 DEEAKRRYKEHLA
+1199 DEEAKRRYKERLA

-1226 AQGVAKYDRERQAL
+1226 TRQVETYDRERQAL
-1240 LDQLR
+1240 LDELR
-1245 SAAGLGGRTRRLGD
+1245 TAAGLGGRTRRLGD

-1269 ARIRDTLRKLDTLHP
+1269 ARIRDTLRKLETLHP

>member
-86 ATAAEWA
+86 ATTAEWA
-93 AAQEASDGRLAV
+93 AAQEASEGRLAV

-110 VRVAMGGTDGPGPST
+110 VRVPMGGTDGPGPST
-125 LTGGAPASAGAPGS
+125 LTGAVPGLAGAPGS
-139 AGVRGG
+139 DGARGG
-145 EPGAEAGTGPPG
+145 EPGTEAGTS
-157 GPGAE
+157 
-162 AGTGPPGGGSPE
+162 PPGGGSPE

-282 PSPRLI
+282 PSPQLI

-384 SGQYAFSH
+384 SGQYAFAH
-392 DLLRETLYASLGEAE
+392 DLLRETLYASLDEAE
-407 ARGRHAAAVRS
+407 ARERHAAAVRS

-450 IDLLLAAARDAS
+450 IDLLLTAARDAS
-462 GRLANE
+462 GRLADE

-473 YRRALAVASGA
+473 YRRALAVASGE
-484 PGETGGPGGPGTS
+484 PGEPGESGDTGEPGG
-497 AGPEGPGRPGE
+497 A
-508 QRESHGGASG
+508 AG
-518 GVPPCGPGTA
+518 GVPACGPGTA
-528 GAPGTADGTGAAHG
+528 GGTSAADWTSTADGTR
-542 TGTADGTGAA
+542 TSDGTSAA
-552 GGTGTTD
+552 D
-559 GTGTADTEGRGP
+559 GTGTADAEGRGP

-584 GELRHAGETAEA
+584 GQLRHAGETAEA

-609 LDEPELLARVAITLY
+609 LDEPELLARVAITLH

-702 LELTE
+702 LGLTD

-728 RWVALLELGDPAFL
+728 RWVALLELGDPAFI
-742 DQFRAFVRLAEL
+742 DQFRAFVRLVEL

-780 ATTALED
+780 ASTALED
-787 DALDPEHND
+787 DALDPENND
-796 HAAFGFMGHHLHW
+796 HVAFGFMGHHLRW
-809 ALHLLQ
+809 ALQLLQ

-823 TLGELPGAGYPYP
+823 VLGVLPGAGYPYP

-965 SLLARAGVAGA
+965 SLLARAGAAGPGAA
-976 GVAGAGVARA
+976 GDGVARA
-986 EGAGPGPGAG
+986 EGAGAGPGAEG
-996 AGAVRAGGA
+996 GAVRAEGA
-1005 GDSGDAGQARRL
+1005 GDSAGAGDAGKARRL
-1017 LGEVAREADELAMT
+1017 LGEVAREARELAMT
-1031 HVEAEVIALRTAP
+1031 HVEADAAALRTAP
-1044 PSTAD
+1044 PGTAG
-1049 PTATATTAAAADAS
+1049 PTATTAAAIDAS
-1063 TVPRPDASDPAVPDP
+1063 TPPRPGASGPTVSGP
-1078 AAPSPA
+1078 AAP
-1084 AFWAQGPGAA
+1084 WAQDPGAA
-1094 PGRGTARPSEAAQA
+1094 PGRGTAGP
-1108 GAPAGSSTGA
+1108 
-1118 FGGASAGAR
+1118 SAGASVGAQEGNR

-1175 QLLAPEGGNLVVA
+1175 QLLAPEGGDLVV

-1226 AQGVAKYDRERQAL
+1226 VRGVEKYDRERQAL
-1240 LDQLR
+1240 LDELR

>member
-110 VRVAMGGTDGPGPST
+110 AGVA
-125 LTGGAPASAGAPGS
+125 TGGAH
-139 AGVRGG
+139 GG
-145 EPGAEAGTGPPG
+145 EPGAEAGAVGVHGGGTHADG
-157 GPGAE
+157 GPGE
-162 AGTGPPGGGSPE
+162 GSPGWGASE
-174 GAEAFGLFD
+174 GAETFGLFD

-188 LVTVSQSRPLVVV
+188 LVAVSQSRPLVVV

-235 DVEVDAPGHPL
+235 DVEVEAPGHPL

-256 AATTLTLTG
+256 AAATLTLTG

-282 PSPRLI
+282 PAPQLV

-349 EFRRQVLAVVHG
+349 EFHRQVLAVVHG
-361 SPAAHV
+361 APVPHV

-372 PAVVARVVVPRP
+372 SAVVARVVVPRP
-384 SGQYAFSH
+384 SGQYAFAH
-392 DLLRETLYASLGEAE
+392 DLLRETLYASLDDAD
-407 ARGRHAAAVRS
+407 ARERHAAAVRA

-426 DAVRPGALARH
+426 DAVPPGALARH
-437 AHLAGSA
+437 AHLAGDA
-444 LDRDRR
+444 LERDRR

-462 GRLANE
+462 GRLADE
-468 EAVGH
+468 EATEH
-473 YRRALAVASGA
+473 YRRALAVASG
-484 PGETGGPGGPGTS
+484 E
-497 AGPEGPGRPGE
+497 
-508 QRESHGGASG
+508 
-518 GVPPCGPGTA
+518 
-528 GAPGTADGTGAAHG
+528 D
-542 TGTADGTGAA
+542 
-552 GGTGTTD
+552 
-559 GTGTADTEGRGP
+559 P
-571 DLRRAVLIGLDLS
+571 DLRRATLIGLDLA
-584 GELRHAGETAEA
+584 GQLRHAGEAAEA

-601 RSVALARE
+601 GAVARARE
-609 LDEPELLARVAITLY
+609 LDDPELLGRVAITLHG
-624 RDGSLGSRDV
+624 DGFLGNPGVS
-634 PTMGLLAEAHHRIT
+634 TKGLLAEAHRRIT

-665 AIHIM
+665 AINFM
-670 ALARDGS
+670 ALARSGS

-696 GSAMER
+696 GSAVER
-702 LELTE
+702 LGLTD

-713 RRTQHQDMELHATSM
+713 RRSQHQDMELHAASM

-742 DQFRAFVRLAEL
+742 DQFRTFVRLAEM
-754 TELPR
+754 TALPR
-759 FALGIAVDTSL
+759 FALGVAVDSSL
-770 IAALQGRFAE
+770 IASLQGRFAE
-780 ATTALED
+780 ASTALED
-787 DALDPEHND
+787 DSLDPENND

-809 ALHLLQ
+809 ALHLLR

-823 TLGELPGAGYPYP
+823 VLAELPASGYPFP
-836 GLLEAVTAVEQG
+836 ALLEAVTAVEQG

-857 AEQSDRAAPY
+857 AEHADRAAPY

-877 LLAQTAAITGDPR
+877 LLAQAAAVTGDPR
-890 LITRAEDELTPYT
+890 LIARAEDELTPYT
-903 GQWIVSLYGCDI
+903 GQWVVSLYGCDI

-959 RLCLAR
+959 RLSLAR
-965 SLLARAGVAGA
+965 SLLARSGA
-976 GVAGAGVARA
+976 GDVGAG
-986 EGAGPGPGAG
+986 GAGQGGAGQGGAG
-996 AGAVRAGGA
+996 AGGADVAGARGFGA
-1005 GDSGDAGQARRL
+1005 DDAGQARRL
-1017 LGEVAREADELAMT
+1017 LGEVAREAGELSLD
-1031 HVEAEVIALRTAP
+1031 HVEAEAASLRTAP
-1044 PSTAD
+1044 PMTVSGTTA
-1049 PTATATTAAAADAS
+1049 AAAADAS
-1063 TVPRPDASDPAVPDP
+1063 AATSVSRTSPPAPVPARSPVPGSAPTPASN
-1078 AAPSPA
+1078 
-1084 AFWAQGPGAA
+1084 
-1094 PGRGTARPSEAAQA
+1094 RSEAA
-1108 GAPAGSSTGA
+1108 
-1118 FGGASAGAR
+1118 ASDG
-1127 AVPSA
+1127 PSA

-1175 QLLAPEGGNLVVA
+1175 RLLAPEGGDLVV

-1199 DEEAKRRYKEHLA
+1199 DEEAKRRYKEHLD

-1226 AQGVAKYDRERQAL
+1226 AQQVEKYGRERQAL
-1240 LDQLR
+1240 LDELR
-1245 SAAGLGGRTRRLGD
+1245 TAAGLGGRTRRLGD

-1269 ARIRDTLRKLDTLHP
+1269 ARIRDTLRKLETLHP

>member
-93 AAQEASDGRLAV
+93 AAQEASEGRLAA

-125 LTGGAPASAGAPGS
+125 LPRAAPGAAGAPGS
-139 AGVRGG
+139 DGARGG
-145 EPGAEAGTGPPG
+145 EPGTEAGTSPPD
-157 GPGAE
+157 
-162 AGTGPPGGGSPE
+162 GGSPE

-282 PSPRLI
+282 PAPQLI

-361 SPAAHV
+361 SPAPHV

-384 SGQYAFSH
+384 SGQYSFAH
-392 DLLRETLYASLGEAE
+392 DLLRETLYASLDEAE
-407 ARGRHAAAVRS
+407 ARKRHAAAVRS

-437 AHLAGSA
+437 AHLAGRA

-462 GRLANE
+462 GRLADE

-473 YRRALAVASGA
+473 YRRALAVASGE
-484 PGETGGPGGPGTS
+484 PGES
-497 AGPEGPGRPGE
+497 GE
-508 QRESHGGASG
+508 SGESPGGASG
-518 GVPPCGPGTA
+518 GVPAGGPGTA
-528 GAPGTADGTGAAHG
+528 GG
-542 TGTADGTGAA
+542 TGTADA
-552 GGTGTTD
+552 
-559 GTGTADTEGRGP
+559 EGRGP

-584 GELRHAGETAEA
+584 GQLRHAGETAEA

-609 LDEPELLARVAITLY
+609 LDEPELLARVAITLH
-624 RDGSLGSRDV
+624 RDGSLGGRDV

-654 SLSDD
+654 SISDD

-702 LELTE
+702 LGLTD

-728 RWVALLELGDPAFL
+728 RWVALLELGDPAFI

-780 ATTALED
+780 ASAALED
-787 DALDPEHND
+787 DALDPKNND
-796 HAAFGFMGHHLHW
+796 HVAFGFMGHHLHW
-809 ALHLLQ
+809 AQHLLQ

-823 TLGELPGAGYPYP
+823 VLGLLPGAGYPYP

-857 AEQSDRAAPY
+857 AGQSDRAAPY

-877 LLAQTAAITGDPR
+877 LLARTAAVTGDPR

-903 GQWIVSLYGCDI
+903 GQWLVSLYGCDI

-938 ALTEAAASSDRL
+938 AFTEAAASSDRL

-965 SLLARAGVAGA
+965 SLLARAGVAG
-976 GVAGAGVARA
+976 GGA
-986 EGAGPGPGAG
+986 
-996 AGAVRAGGA
+996 AGGSA
-1005 GDSGDAGQARRL
+1005 GDAGQARRL
-1017 LGEVAREADELAMT
+1017 LGEVAREAGELAMA
-1031 HVEAEVIALRTAP
+1031 HVEAGAAALRTAP

-1049 PTATATTAAAADAS
+1049 PTATTAAATDAS
-1063 TVPRPDASDPAVPDP
+1063 PTSRPATSNP
-1078 AAPSPA
+1078 AASGSA
-1084 AFWAQGPGAA
+1084 APWAQSPGAGEGAA
-1094 PGRGTARPSEAAQA
+1094 PGRGTAGASAGSSAGA
-1108 GAPAGSSTGA
+1108 SVGAPAGT
-1118 FGGASAGAR
+1118 R

-1163 LLGLPGADVPAV
+1163 LLGLPGTDVPAV
-1175 QLLAPEGGNLVVA
+1175 QLLAPEGGDLVV

-1226 AQGVAKYDRERQAL
+1226 ARGVEKYDRERQAL

-1245 SAAGLGGRTRRLGD
+1245 SAAGLGGRSRRLGD

>member
-125 LTGGAPASAGAPGS
+125 LPGAAPGAAGAPGS
-139 AGVRGG
+139 DGARGG
-145 EPGAEAGTGPPG
+145 EPGTEAGTNPPG
-157 GPGAE
+157 GSP
-162 AGTGPPGGGSPE
+162 PE

-282 PSPRLI
+282 PSPQLI

-361 SPAAHV
+361 SPAPHV

-384 SGQYAFSH
+384 SGQYAFAH
-392 DLLRETLYASLGEAE
+392 DLLRETLYASLDEAE
-407 ARGRHAAAVRS
+407 ARERHAAAVRS

-462 GRLANE
+462 GRLADE

-473 YRRALAVASGA
+473 YRRALAVASGE
-484 PGETGGPGGPGTS
+484 PGESGESGKSGQSGEPGGPGAS
-497 AGPEGPGRPGE
+497 AGPGRPGE
-508 QRESHGGASG
+508 RRESPGGTSG
-518 GVPPCGPGTA
+518 GVPACGPGTA
-528 GAPGTADGTGAAHG
+528 GAPGAADGTG
-542 TGTADGTGAA
+542 TAN
-552 GGTGTTD
+552 
-559 GTGTADTEGRGP
+559 GTGTADTEDRGP

-584 GELRHAGETAEA
+584 GQLRHAGETAEA

-609 LDEPELLARVAITLY
+609 LDEPELLARVAITLH

-702 LELTE
+702 LGLTD

-728 RWVALLELGDPAFL
+728 RWVALLELGDPAFI

-759 FALGIAVDTSL
+759 FALGVAVDTSL

-780 ATTALED
+780 ASTALED
-787 DALDPEHND
+787 DALDPESND
-796 HAAFGFMGHHLHW
+796 HVAFGFMGHHLSW

-823 TLGELPGAGYPYP
+823 VLGLLPGAGYPYP

-924 MLAAARDDQDAAVA
+924 MLAAARDDRDAAVA

-965 SLLARAGVAGA
+965 SLLARAGAAGDGVAGGGVA
-976 GVAGAGVARA
+976 GGGVAGA
-986 EGAGPGPGAG
+986 EGAGADPGAG
-996 AGAVRAGGA
+996 TVRAGGA
-1005 GDSGDAGQARRL
+1005 GGAGDAGQARRL
-1017 LGEVAREADELAMT
+1017 LAEVAREAGELAMT
-1031 HVEAEVIALRTAP
+1031 HVEAEVTALRTAP

-1049 PTATATTAAAADAS
+1049 PTPTATTAAATDAS
-1063 TVPRPDASDPAVPDP
+1063 TTPRPAASDPAVSGP
-1078 AAPSPA
+1078 AAP
-1084 AFWAQGPGAA
+1084 WAQDPGAA
-1094 PGRGTARPSEAAQA
+1094 PVRGTAGPSA
-1108 GAPAGSSTGA
+1108 GAPAGSSA
-1118 FGGASAGAR
+1118 GASVGAPTGTL

-1163 LLGLPGADVPAV
+1163 LLGLPGTDVPAV
-1175 QLLAPEGGNLVVA
+1175 QLLAPEGGDLVV

-1226 AQGVAKYDRERQAL
+1226 ARGVEKYDRERQAL

-1299 CAYRPEHSPD
+1299 CAYRPEHSPA

>member
-86 ATAAEWA
+86 ATATEWA

-110 VRVAMGGTDGPGPST
+110 AGAA
-125 LTGGAPASAGAPGS
+125 TGGAH
-139 AGVRGG
+139 RG
-145 EPGAEAGTGPPG
+145 EPGVEAGAQGDTGPPG
-157 GPGAE
+157 GDRPGGE
-162 AGTGPPGGGSPE
+162 PPGWGPSE

-183 AVTTA
+183 AVATA

-235 DVEVDAPGHPL
+235 DVEVEAPGHPL

-256 AATTLTLTG
+256 AAATLTLPG

-282 PSPRLI
+282 PAPQLV

-321 VREAVRQ
+321 VREAVRR

-361 SPAAHV
+361 APVPHV

-372 PAVVARVVVPRP
+372 SAVIARVVVPRP
-384 SGQYAFSH
+384 SGQYAFAH
-392 DLLRETLYASLGEAE
+392 DLLRETLYASLDDAE
-407 ARGRHAAAVRS
+407 TRARHAAAVRA

-426 DAVRPGALARH
+426 DAVPPGALARH
-437 AHLAGSA
+437 AHLAGDA
-444 LDRDRR
+444 LERDRR

-462 GRLANE
+462 GRLADE
-468 EAVGH
+468 EAAGH
-473 YRRALAVASGA
+473 YRRALAVAC
-484 PGETGGPGGPGTS
+484 GE
-497 AGPEGPGRPGE
+497 
-508 QRESHGGASG
+508 
-518 GVPPCGPGTA
+518 
-528 GAPGTADGTGAAHG
+528 D
-542 TGTADGTGAA
+542 
-552 GGTGTTD
+552 
-559 GTGTADTEGRGP
+559 P
-571 DLRRAVLIGLDLS
+571 DLRRAVLIGLDLA
-584 GELRHAGETAEA
+584 GQLRHAGDSAEA

-601 RSVALARE
+601 GAVSRARE
-609 LDEPELLARVAITLY
+609 LDDPELLGRVAITLHG
-624 RDGSLGSRDV
+624 DAFLGTPGGS
-634 PTMGLLAEAHHRIT
+634 MEGLLAEAHRRIT

-665 AIHIM
+665 AINFM
-670 ALARDGS
+670 ALARSGS

-696 GSAMER
+696 GSAVER
-702 LELTE
+702 LGLTD

-713 RRTQHQDMELHATSM
+713 RRTQHHDMELHAASM

-742 DQFRAFVRLAEL
+742 DQFRTFVRLARL
-754 TELPR
+754 TALPR
-759 FALGIAVDTSL
+759 FALGVAVDTSL

-780 ATTALED
+780 AATALAD
-787 DALDPEHND
+787 DALDPETHD
-796 HAAFGFMGHHLHW
+796 HAAFGFMAYHLHW
-809 ALHLLQ
+809 ALRLLQ
-815 GHFAEAEE
+815 GRFAEAEE
-823 TLGELPGAGYPYP
+823 VLADLPASGYPHP

-848 DATPALRLI
+848 DTTPALRLI
-857 AEQSDRAAPY
+857 AEHADRAAPY

-877 LLAQTAAITGDPR
+877 LLAQTAAVTGDPR
-890 LITRAEDELTPYT
+890 LIARAEDELTPYT
-903 GQWIVSLYGCDI
+903 GQWVVSLYGCDI

-938 ALTEAAASSDRL
+938 ALAEAAASSDRL

-959 RLCLAR
+959 RLSLAR
-965 SLLARAGVAGA
+965 SLLARS
-976 GVAGAGVARA
+976 
-986 EGAGPGPGAG
+986 
-996 AGAVRAGGA
+996 GA
-1005 GDSGDAGQARRL
+1005 GDTDRARRL
-1017 LGEVAREADELAMT
+1017 LGEVAREAGELALD
-1031 HVEAEVIALRTAP
+1031 HLEAEVAALRAAPPLTASPTPTAP
-1044 PSTAD
+1044 APAI
-1049 PTATATTAAAADAS
+1049 AAADAS
-1063 TVPRPDASDPAVPDP
+1063 AATSVSRAQDP
-1078 AAPSPA
+1078 AADPDLSGG
-1084 AFWAQGPGAA
+1084 GPGAGGKAGDGGGGGAGVAAVRARATTVPDRATATAA
-1094 PGRGTARPSEAAQA
+1094 PGRDKAA
-1108 GAPAGSSTGA
+1108 APDGS
-1118 FGGASAGAR
+1118 
-1127 AVPSA
+1127 SA

-1175 QLLAPEGGNLVVA
+1175 RLLAPEGGDLVV

-1193 GGDPVL
+1193 GSDPVL
-1199 DEEAKRRYKEHLA
+1199 DEEAKRRYKAHLD

-1226 AQGVAKYDRERQAL
+1226 TQQVEKYGRERQAL
-1240 LDQLR
+1240 LDELR
-1245 SAAGLGGRTRRLGD
+1245 TAAGLGGRARRLGD
-1259 QTERARKTVT
+1259 RTERARKTVT
-1269 ARIRDTLRKLDTLHP
+1269 ARIRDTLRKLETLHP
-1284 ALAAHLKASV
+1284 ALAAHLNASV

-1299 CAYRPEHSPD
+1299 CAYRPDHSPD

>member
-6 FGRDHPAGVLR
+6 FGRDHPVGVLR

-66 SDNTPGYWPWVQIL
+66 SDTTPGYWPWVQVL

-110 VRVAMGGTDGPGPST
+110 AKVVTGGSDGPGPST
-125 LTGGAPASAGAPGS
+125 LSAPGAA
-139 AGVRGG
+139 AGGPDSGAAQGG
-145 EPGAEAGTGPPG
+145 EPGTATGTSPSGDGSPG
-157 GPGAE
+157 HGF
-162 AGTGPPGGGSPE
+162 PGGGFPGGGAPE
-174 GAEAFGLFD
+174 GPEAFGLFD

-235 DVEVDAPGHPL
+235 DVEVEAPGHPL

-256 AATTLTLTG
+256 AAATLTLTG

-282 PSPRLI
+282 PAPQLV

-307 LWHSGSPVSTIPPG
+307 LWHSGAPVSTIPPG

-361 SPAAHV
+361 APVPHV
-367 DRLLE
+367 ERLLE
-372 PAVVARVVVPRP
+372 SAVVARVVVPRP
-384 SGQYAFSH
+384 SGQYAFAH
-392 DLLRETLYASLGEAE
+392 DLLRETLYASLDEAGARE
-407 ARGRHAAAVRS
+407 AHAAAVRA
-418 LDAHGGLG
+418 LDAHGGIG
-426 DAVRPGALARH
+426 DAVGPGELARH
-437 AHLAGSA
+437 AHLAGGA
-444 LDRDRR
+444 LERDRR

-462 GRLANE
+462 GRLAEE

-473 YRRALAVASGA
+473 YRRALAVASG
-484 PGETGGPGGPGTS
+484 E
-497 AGPEGPGRPGE
+497 
-508 QRESHGGASG
+508 
-518 GVPPCGPGTA
+518 
-528 GAPGTADGTGAAHG
+528 D
-542 TGTADGTGAA
+542 
-552 GGTGTTD
+552 
-559 GTGTADTEGRGP
+559 P
-571 DLRRAVLIGLDLS
+571 DLRRAALIGLDLA
-584 GELRHAGETAEA
+584 GQLRHAGEGAEA

-601 RSVALARE
+601 GAVARTRE
-609 LDEPELLARVAITLY
+609 LDDPELLARVAITLY
-624 RDGSLGSRDV
+624 RDGSMGGGHDASTRDLLLGAHR
-634 PTMGLLAEAHHRIT
+634 GLT

-654 SLSDD
+654 NLSDD

-670 ALARDGS
+670 ALARGGS

-696 GSAMER
+696 GSAVER
-702 LELTE
+702 IELTD
-707 EMTVVG
+707 EMTVIG
-713 RRTQHQDMELHATSM
+713 RRTRHQDMELHATSM
-728 RWVALLELGDPAFL
+728 RWVALLELGDPAFI
-742 DQFRAFVRLAEL
+742 DQFRTFVRLAEQ

-770 IAALQGRFAE
+770 IASLQGRFAE
-780 ATTALED
+780 AATALRDE
-787 DALDPEHND
+787 ALDPENND
-796 HAAFGFMGHHLHW
+796 HAAFGFMGHHLRW
-809 ALHLLQ
+809 ALHLLR

-823 TLGELPGAGYPYP
+823 VLGRLPASGYPYP
-836 GLLEAVTAVEQG
+836 GLLESVTAVEQG

-857 AEQSDRAAPY
+857 AEQTDRDGPY

-877 LLAQTAAITGDPR
+877 LLAQTAAVTGDRR
-890 LITRAEDELTPYT
+890 LIARAEDELTPYT

-924 MLAAARDDQDAAVA
+924 LLAAARDDQDAAVA
-938 ALTEAAASSDRL
+938 ALTEAAASADRL

-959 RLCLAR
+959 RLGLARALLAR
-965 SLLARAGVAGA
+965 SGAAGSG
-976 GVAGAGVARA
+976 A
-986 EGAGPGPGAG
+986 EGG
-996 AGAVRAGGA
+996 
-1005 GDSGDAGQARRL
+1005 GDAGRARRL
-1017 LGEVAREADELAMT
+1017 LGEVIREAGELDLS
-1031 HVEAEVIALRTAP
+1031 HLEAEASALRTAP
-1044 PSTAD
+1044 PTA
-1049 PTATATTAAAADAS
+1049 PR
-1063 TVPRPDASDPAVPDP
+1063 TVAVPDAS
-1078 AAPSPA
+1078 
-1084 AFWAQGPGAA
+1084 AA
-1094 PGRGTARPSEAAQA
+1094 PGA
-1108 GAPAGSSTGA
+1108 
-1118 FGGASAGAR
+1118 
-1127 AVPSA
+1127 A

-1175 QLLAPEGGNLVVA
+1175 RLLAPEGGELVV

-1199 DEEAKRRYKEHLA
+1199 DEEAKRRYKERLA

-1226 AQGVAKYDRERQAL
+1226 TRQVETYDRERQAL
-1240 LDQLR
+1240 LDELR
-1245 SAAGLGGRTRRLGD
+1245 TAAGLGGRTRRLGD

-1269 ARIRDTLRKLDTLHP
+1269 ARIRDTLRKLETLHP

-1299 CAYRPEHSPD
+1299 CAYRPEHTPD

>member
-86 ATAAEWA
+86 ATATEWA

-110 VRVAMGGTDGPGPST
+110 AAVA
-125 LTGGAPASAGAPGS
+125 TGGPH
-139 AGVRGG
+139 GG
-145 EPGAEAGTGPPG
+145 EPGAEAGAPGDTGPTGGDWTGGGPPG
-157 GPGAE
+157 W
-162 AGTGPPGGGSPE
+162 GSSE
-174 GAEAFGLFD
+174 GAEAFGVFD

-201 LDDLHSSDP
+201 LDDLHSADP

-235 DVEVDAPGHPL
+235 DVEVEAPGHPL

-256 AATTLTLTG
+256 AAATLTLTG

-282 PSPRLI
+282 PAPQLV

-361 SPAAHV
+361 APVPHV

-372 PAVVARVVVPRP
+372 SAVVARVVVPRP
-384 SGQYAFSH
+384 SGQYAFAH
-392 DLLRETLYASLGEAE
+392 DLLRETLYASLDDAE
-407 ARGRHAAAVRS
+407 ARERHAAAVRA

-426 DAVRPGALARH
+426 DAVPPGALARH
-437 AHLAGSA
+437 AHLAGDA
-444 LDRDRR
+444 LKRDRR
-450 IDLLLAAARDAS
+450 LDLLLAAARYAS
-462 GRLANE
+462 GRLADE
-468 EAVGH
+468 EAAGH
-473 YRRALAVASGA
+473 YRRALAVASD
-484 PGETGGPGGPGTS
+484 
-497 AGPEGPGRPGE
+497 
-508 QRESHGGASG
+508 ES
-518 GVPPCGPGTA
+518 
-528 GAPGTADGTGAAHG
+528 GAA
-542 TGTADGTGAA
+542 
-552 GGTGTTD
+552 
-559 GTGTADTEGRGP
+559 GRGP
-571 DLRRAVLIGLDLS
+571 DLRRAVLIGLDLA
-584 GELRHAGETAEA
+584 GQLRHAGESAEA

-601 RSVALARE
+601 GAVARARE
-609 LDEPELLARVAITLY
+609 LDDPELLGRVAITLHG
-624 RDGSLGSRDV
+624 DGFLGGPGMS
-634 PTMGLLAEAHHRIT
+634 TKGLLAEAHRRIT

-665 AIHIM
+665 AINFM
-670 ALARDGS
+670 ALARSGS
-677 DDEALAFSLWAR
+677 DDEALVFSLWAR

-696 GSAMER
+696 GSAVER
-702 LELTE
+702 LGLTD

-713 RRTQHQDMELHATSM
+713 RRTQHNDMEMHAASM

-742 DQFRAFVRLAEL
+742 DQFRTFVRLAEL
-754 TELPR
+754 TALPR

-770 IAALQGRFAE
+770 IASLQGRFAE
-780 ATTALED
+780 ASTALAD
-787 DALDPEHND
+787 DALAPENND
-796 HAAFGFMGHHLHW
+796 HAVFGFMAHHLRW
-809 ALHLLQ
+809 ALELLQ

-823 TLGELPGAGYPYP
+823 VLAELPASGYPHP
-836 GLLEAVTAVEQG
+836 GLLEAITAVEQG

-857 AEQSDRAAPY
+857 AEHADRAAPY

-877 LLAQTAAITGDPR
+877 LLAQTAALTGDPR
-890 LITRAEDELTPYT
+890 LIARAEDELTPFT
-903 GQWIVSLYGCDI
+903 GQWVVSLYGCDI
-915 GGPVDLWLG
+915 SGPVDLWLG
-924 MLAAARDDQDAAVA
+924 MLAAARDDQDTAVA
-938 ALTEAAASSDRL
+938 AFAEAAASSDRL

-959 RLCLAR
+959 RLCLAH
-965 SLLARAGVAGA
+965 SLLARSD
-976 GVAGAGVARA
+976 
-986 EGAGPGPGAG
+986 
-996 AGAVRAGGA
+996 A
-1005 GDSGDAGQARRL
+1005 GDGSFAGDADRARRL
-1017 LGEVAREADELAMT
+1017 LGEVAREAGELALDHMET
-1031 HVEAEVIALRTAP
+1031 EASALRATP
-1044 PSTAD
+1044 PLAGS
-1049 PTATATTAAAADAS
+1049 ATASAVTAALAPATAASDASAATSVSRTQGPDTDPSGSGGESGAGGGVAADRDAAAA
-1063 TVPRPDASDPAVPDP
+1063 VPGREK
-1078 AAPSPA
+1078 AA
-1084 AFWAQGPGAA
+1084 AA
-1094 PGRGTARPSEAAQA
+1094 PGRERAAAPPGPDTAAAQD
-1108 GAPAGSSTGA
+1108 GA
-1118 FGGASAGAR
+1118 
-1127 AVPSA
+1127 SA

-1148 TVHVPDAKGLRDLHS
+1148 TVHIPDAKGLRDLHS

-1175 QLLAPEGGNLVVA
+1175 RLLAPEGGDLAV
-1188 AAGQL
+1188 AAGQF

-1199 DEEAKRRYKEHLA
+1199 DEEAKRRYKEHLD

-1226 AQGVAKYDRERQAL
+1226 TQQVEKYGRERQAL
-1240 LDQLR
+1240 LDELR
-1245 SAAGLGGRTRRLGD
+1245 TAAGLGGRARRLGD

>member
-17 SEIARATDSHGGLV
+17 AEIARATDSHGGLV

-66 SDNTPGYWPWVQIL
+66 SDNTPGYWPWVQVL

-110 VRVAMGGTDGPGPST
+110 VRAAMGGSDGPGPST
-125 LTGGAPASAGAPGS
+125 LSAAGAAPGS
-139 AGVRGG
+139 GGSPGSGGAHGG
-145 EPGAEAGTGPPG
+145 EPGMDTGTS
-157 GPGAE
+157 
-162 AGTGPPGGGSPE
+162 PPGGGSQGSSSPE

-235 DVEVDAPGHPL
+235 DVEVEAPGHPL

-256 AATTLTLTG
+256 AAATLTLTG

-282 PSPRLI
+282 PAPQLV

-361 SPAAHV
+361 APVPHV

-372 PAVVARVVVPRP
+372 SAVVARVVVPRP
-384 SGQYAFSH
+384 SGQYAFAH
-392 DLLRETLYASLGEAE
+392 DLLRETLYASLDDAE
-407 ARGRHAAAVRS
+407 ARERHAAAVRA
-418 LDAHGGLG
+418 LDAHGGLD
-426 DAVRPGALARH
+426 DAVRPGDLARH
-437 AHLAGSA
+437 AHLAGGA
-444 LDRDRR
+444 LERDRR

-462 GRLANE
+462 GRLAEE

-473 YRRALAVASGA
+473 YRRALAVASGETGE
-484 PGETGGPGGPGTS
+484 PGEPGTAPEGVPGGP
-497 AGPEGPGRPGE
+497 P
-508 QRESHGGASG
+508 
-518 GVPPCGPGTA
+518 
-528 GAPGTADGTGAAHG
+528 ADG
-542 TGTADGTGAA
+542 ADQ
-552 GGTGTTD
+552 
-559 GTGTADTEGRGP
+559 GP
-571 DLRRAVLIGLDLS
+571 DLRRAAPIGLDLS
-584 GELRHAGETAEA
+584 GQLRHMGETAEA

-609 LDEPELLARVAITLY
+609 LDDPEVLARVAITLY
-624 RDGSLGSRDV
+624 RDGSLDGGHDAS
-634 PTMGLLAEAHHRIT
+634 TTTLLAEAHRKLT

-654 SLSDD
+654 NLSDD

-670 ALARDGS
+670 ALARSGS

-696 GSAMER
+696 GSAVER
-702 LELTE
+702 IGLTD
-707 EMTVVG
+707 EMTVIG
-713 RRTQHQDMELHATSM
+713 RRTRHQDMELHATSM
-728 RWVALLELGDPAFL
+728 RWVALLELGDPAFI
-742 DQFRAFVRLAEL
+742 DQFRTFVRLAEQ

-770 IAALQGRFAE
+770 IASLQGRFAE
-780 ATTALED
+780 ATTALQD
-787 DALDPEHND
+787 DALDPESKD
-796 HAAFGFMGHHLHW
+796 HVAFGFMAHHLHW

-823 TLGELPGAGYPYP
+823 IVGRLPAAGYPYP
-836 GLLEAVTAVEQG
+836 GLLESVTAVEQG

-857 AEQSDRAAPY
+857 AEQTDRAGPY

-877 LLAQTAAITGDPR
+877 LLAQAAAVTGDRR
-890 LITRAEDELTPYT
+890 LIARAEDELTPYT

-924 MLAAARDDQDAAVA
+924 MLAAARGDQDAAVA

-965 SLLARAGVAGA
+965 SLLARAGGGHGSAAG
-976 GVAGAGVARA
+976 
-986 EGAGPGPGAG
+986 
-996 AGAVRAGGA
+996 
-1005 GDSGDAGQARRL
+1005 SDADDTGRARRL
-1017 LGEVAREADELAMT
+1017 LGEVAREAGELGLE
-1031 HVEAEVIALRTAP
+1031 HVEAEASALRTAP
-1044 PSTAD
+1044 P
-1049 PTATATTAAAADAS
+1049 
-1063 TVPRPDASDPAVPDP
+1063 
-1078 AAPSPA
+1078 
-1084 AFWAQGPGAA
+1084 GAA
-1094 PGRGTARPSEAAQA
+1094 NT
-1108 GAPAGSSTGA
+1108 T
-1118 FGGASAGAR
+1118 ASAGIDASAAPR
-1127 AVPSA
+1127 PAVTTGPAASWAPIPGPNPVLGRVVAPDRSAAEAAAGGGAVPAA
-1132 EFRRN
+1132 EFRRT

-1175 QLLAPEGGNLVVA
+1175 QLLAPEGGDLVV

-1226 AQGVAKYDRERQAL
+1226 AGLVEKYDRERQAL
-1240 LDQLR
+1240 LDELR
-1245 SAAGLGGRTRRLGD
+1245 TAAGLGGRSRRLGD

-1299 CAYRPEHSPD
+1299 CAYRPEHAPD

>member
-93 AAQEASDGRLAV
+93 AAQEASEGRLAA

-125 LTGGAPASAGAPGS
+125 LPGAAPGAAGAPGS
-139 AGVRGG
+139 DGARGG
-145 EPGAEAGTGPPG
+145 EPGTEAGTSPPD
-157 GPGAE
+157 
-162 AGTGPPGGGSPE
+162 GGSPE

-188 LVTVSQSRPLVVV
+188 LVTVSQSRPLVVI

-282 PSPRLI
+282 PAPQLI

-361 SPAAHV
+361 SPAPHV

-384 SGQYAFSH
+384 SGQYSFAH
-392 DLLRETLYASLGEAE
+392 DLLRETLYASLDEAE
-407 ARGRHAAAVRS
+407 ARERHAAAVRS

-437 AHLAGSA
+437 AHLAGRA

-462 GRLANE
+462 GRLADE

-473 YRRALAVASGA
+473 YRRALAVASGE
-484 PGETGGPGGPGTS
+484 PGE
-497 AGPEGPGRPGE
+497 PGE
-508 QRESHGGASG
+508 PPGGASG
-518 GVPPCGPGTA
+518 GVPAGGPGTA
-528 GAPGTADGTGAAHG
+528 GGTGAADR
-542 TGTADGTGAA
+542 TGTADGTG
-552 GGTGTTD
+552 
-559 GTGTADTEGRGP
+559 TADAEGRGP

-584 GELRHAGETAEA
+584 GQLRHAGETAEA

-609 LDEPELLARVAITLY
+609 LDEPELLARVAITLH
-624 RDGSLGSRDV
+624 RDGSLGGRDV

-654 SLSDD
+654 SISDD

-702 LELTE
+702 LGLTD

-728 RWVALLELGDPAFL
+728 RWVALLELGDPAFI

-780 ATTALED
+780 ASAALED
-787 DALDPEHND
+787 DALDPENND
-796 HAAFGFMGHHLHW
+796 HVAFGFMGHHLHW
-809 ALHLLQ
+809 ARHLLQ

-823 TLGELPGAGYPYP
+823 VLGLLPGAGYPYP

-867 PRAFMPLWLR
+867 PRAFMPLWFR
-877 LLAQTAAITGDPR
+877 LLAQTAAVTGDPR

-903 GQWIVSLYGCDI
+903 GQWLVSLYGCDI

-938 ALTEAAASSDRL
+938 AFTEAAASSDRL
-950 GARPWAVRA
+950 GARPWAVRT

-965 SLLARAGVAGA
+965 SLLARAGAAGGGAA
-976 GVAGAGVARA
+976 GGSVARA
-986 EGAGPGPGAG
+986 EGAGAG
-996 AGAVRAGGA
+996 A
-1005 GDSGDAGQARRL
+1005 GDAGQARRL
-1017 LGEVAREADELAMT
+1017 LGEVTREAGELAMA
-1031 HVEAEVIALRTAP
+1031 HVEAGAAALRTAP

-1049 PTATATTAAAADAS
+1049 PTTAAATDAS
-1063 TVPRPDASDPAVPDP
+1063 PTPRPATSNP
-1078 AAPSPA
+1078 AASGSA
-1084 AFWAQGPGAA
+1084 APWAQGAGEGAA
-1094 PGRGTARPSEAAQA
+1094 PGRGTAGASAGSSAGA
-1108 GAPAGSSTGA
+1108 SVGAPAGT
-1118 FGGASAGAR
+1118 R

-1163 LLGLPGADVPAV
+1163 LLGLPGTDVPAV
-1175 QLLAPEGGNLVVA
+1175 QLLAPEGGDLVV

-1226 AQGVAKYDRERQAL
+1226 ARGVEKYDRERQAL

>member
-86 ATAAEWA
+86 ANAAEWA

-110 VRVAMGGTDGPGPST
+110 VRVATGGTDGPGPST
-125 LTGGAPASAGAPGS
+125 LPGAAPGVAGAPGS
-139 AGVRGG
+139 DGARGG
-145 EPGAEAGTGPPG
+145 EPGTEAGTSPS
-157 GPGAE
+157 
-162 AGTGPPGGGSPE
+162 GGGSPE

-282 PSPRLI
+282 PSPQLI

-361 SPAAHV
+361 SPAPHV

-384 SGQYAFSH
+384 SGQYAFAH
-392 DLLRETLYASLGEAE
+392 DLLRETLYASLDEAE
-407 ARGRHAAAVRS
+407 ARERHAAAVRS

-462 GRLANE
+462 GRLADE

-473 YRRALAVASGA
+473 YRRALAVASGE
-484 PGETGGPGGPGTS
+484 PGESGEPGGPGAS

-508 QRESHGGASG
+508 QRESPGGASG
-518 GVPPCGPGTA
+518 GVPACGPGMA
-528 GAPGTADGTGAAHG
+528 GAP
-542 TGTADGTGAA
+542 GAA
-552 GGTGTTD
+552 GGTGVADT
-559 GTGTADTEGRGP
+559 TGTADAEGRGP

-584 GELRHAGETAEA
+584 GQLRHAGETAEA

-624 RDGSLGSRDV
+624 RDGSLGGRDV

-702 LELTE
+702 LGLTD

-728 RWVALLELGDPAFL
+728 RWVALLELGDPAFI

-780 ATTALED
+780 ASTALED
-787 DALDPEHND
+787 DALDPESND
-796 HAAFGFMGHHLHW
+796 HVAFGFMGHHLRW

-823 TLGELPGAGYPYP
+823 VLGLLPGTGYPYP

-848 DATPALRLI
+848 DATPALRLL

-965 SLLARAGVAGA
+965 SLLARAGA
-976 GVAGAGVARA
+976 
-986 EGAGPGPGAG
+986 
-996 AGAVRAGGA
+996 A
-1005 GDSGDAGQARRL
+1005 GDSAGDAGQARRL
-1017 LGEVAREADELAMT
+1017 LGEVAREAGELAMT
-1031 HVEAEVIALRTAP
+1031 HVEAEAVALRTAP
-1044 PSTAD
+1044 PGTAD
-1049 PTATATTAAAADAS
+1049 PTATATTAAATDAS
-1063 TVPRPDASDPAVPDP
+1063 TAPRPSGSRPSGSDPAVSGP
-1078 AAPSPA
+1078 AAP
-1084 AFWAQGPGAA
+1084 WAQDPGAA
-1094 PGRGTARPSEAAQA
+1094 PGRDTAGVPVGASVGSSA
-1108 GAPAGSSTGA
+1108 GASV
-1118 FGGASAGAR
+1118 GASAGTR

-1175 QLLAPEGGNLVVA
+1175 QLLAPEGGDLVV

-1212 RLDAEIDRAAARDD
+1212 QLDAEIDRAAARDD
-1226 AQGVAKYDRERQAL
+1226 VRGVEKYDRERQAL

-1299 CAYRPEHSPD
+1299 CAYRPDHSPD

>member
-6 FGRDHPAGVLR
+6 FGRDHPVGVLR
-17 SEIARATDSHGGLV
+17 AEIARATDSHGGLV

-66 SDNTPGYWPWVQIL
+66 SDNTPGYWPWVQVL

-86 ATAAEWA
+86 TTAAEWA

-110 VRVAMGGTDGPGPST
+110 VGVATGGADGPGPST
-125 LTGGAPASAGAPGS
+125 LPAPGAAPGT
-139 AGVRGG
+139 AGSPGPDGAHGG
-145 EPGAEAGTGPPG
+145 EPGKETGTSPPVDG
-157 GPGAE
+157 SQGSGSQE
-162 AGTGPPGGGSPE
+162 GGSQE

-210 ASLRLLEFAAQ
+210 ASLRLLEFVAQ

-235 DVEVDAPGHPL
+235 DVEVEAPGHPL

-256 AATTLTLTG
+256 ATATLTLTG

-282 PSPRLI
+282 PAPQLVA
-288 DEVHRRTG
+288 EVHRRTG

-307 LWHSGSPVSTIPPG
+307 LWRSGSPVSTIPPG

-349 EFRRQVLAVVHG
+349 EFRRQILAVVHG
-361 SPAAHV
+361 SPVPHV

-372 PAVVARVVVPRP
+372 SAVVARVVVPYP
-384 SGQYAFSH
+384 SGQYAFAH
-392 DLLRETLYASLGEAE
+392 DLLRETLYASLDDAE
-407 ARGRHAAAVRS
+407 ARERHAAAVRA

-426 DAVRPGALARH
+426 DTVRPGALARH
-437 AHLAGSA
+437 AHLAGGA
-444 LDRDRR
+444 LERDRR

-462 GRLANE
+462 GRLAEE
-468 EAVGH
+468 EAAGH
-473 YRRALAVASGA
+473 YRRALAVASGETGE
-484 PGETGGPGGPGTS
+484 PGEPGGQVDPGNPANPANPGNPEASPGGLSGGPP
-497 AGPEGPGRPGE
+497 AG
-508 QRESHGGASG
+508 
-518 GVPPCGPGTA
+518 
-528 GAPGTADGTGAAHG
+528 GTGAA
-542 TGTADGTGAA
+542 DQ
-552 GGTGTTD
+552 
-559 GTGTADTEGRGP
+559 GP
-571 DLRRAVLIGLDLS
+571 DLRRAALIGLDLA
-584 GELRHAGETAEA
+584 GQLRHAGETAEA

-609 LDEPELLARVAITLY
+609 LDEPELLARVAITLH
-624 RDGSLGSRDV
+624 RDGSLGGHDA
-634 PTMGLLAEAHHRIT
+634 PPMGLLAEAHRRIT

-654 SLSDD
+654 NLSGD

-670 ALARDGS
+670 ALARSGS

-696 GSAMER
+696 GSAVER
-702 LELTE
+702 LGLTD
-707 EMTVVG
+707 EMTAFG
-713 RRTQHQDMELHATSM
+713 RRTQQQDMELHATSM
-728 RWVALLELGDPAFL
+728 RWVALLELGDPAFI
-742 DQFRAFVRLAEL
+742 DQFRTFVRLAEQ

-770 IAALQGRFAE
+770 IASLQGRFAE
-780 ATTALED
+780 AATALQD
-787 DALDPEHND
+787 DSLDLESND
-796 HAAFGFMGHHLHW
+796 HAACGFMGHHLDW
-809 ALHLLQ
+809 ARHLLQ

-823 TLGELPGAGYPYP
+823 ILGKLPAAGYPYP
-836 GLLEAVTAVEQG
+836 GLLESVTAVEQG

-857 AEQSDRAAPY
+857 AEQADRAAPY
-867 PRAFMPLWLR
+867 PRAFMPLWFR
-877 LLAQTAAITGDPR
+877 LLAQTAAVTGDPR
-890 LITRAEDELTPYT
+890 LIARAEDELTPYT

-924 MLAAARDDQDAAVA
+924 MLAAARDDQDAAIS

-965 SLLARAGVAGA
+965 SLLARAGAAGEAGA
-976 GVAGAGVARA
+976 G
-986 EGAGPGPGAG
+986 
-996 AGAVRAGGA
+996 
-1005 GDSGDAGQARRL
+1005 DAGRARRL
-1017 LGEVAREADELAMT
+1017 LGEVVREAGELGLDQVAA
-1031 HVEAEVIALRTAP
+1031 EASDLRTAP
-1044 PSTAD
+1044 PT
-1049 PTATATTAAAADAS
+1049 TTTAA
-1063 TVPRPDASDPAVPDP
+1063 T
-1078 AAPSPA
+1078 APVSA
-1084 AFWAQGPGAA
+1084 
-1094 PGRGTARPSEAAQA
+1094 GTAA
-1108 GAPAGSSTGA
+1108 GVGVGV
-1118 FGGASAGAR
+1118 G

-1132 EFRRN
+1132 EFRRI

-1175 QLLAPEGGNLVVA
+1175 RLLAPEGGELVV

-1226 AQGVAKYDRERQAL
+1226 PGLVEKYDRERQAL
-1240 LDQLR
+1240 LDELR
-1245 SAAGLGGRTRRLGD
+1245 TAAGLGGRSRRLGD

-1269 ARIRDTLRKLDTLHP
+1269 ARIRDTLRKLDGLHP

-1299 CAYRPEHSPD
+1299 CAYRPGHSPD

>member
-1 MTPAL
+1 M
-6 FGRDHPAGVLR
+6 
-17 SEIARATDSHGGLV
+17 

-86 ATAAEWA
+86 ATATEWA

-110 VRVAMGGTDGPGPST
+110 AAVA
-125 LTGGAPASAGAPGS
+125 TGGPH
-139 AGVRGG
+139 GG
-145 EPGAEAGTGPPG
+145 EPGAEAGAPGDTSPTGGDWTGGGPPG
-157 GPGAE
+157 W
-162 AGTGPPGGGSPE
+162 GSSE
-174 GAEAFGLFD
+174 GAEAFGVFD

-201 LDDLHSSDP
+201 LDDLHSADP

-235 DVEVDAPGHPL
+235 DVEVEAPGHPL

-256 AATTLTLTG
+256 AAATLTLTG

-282 PSPRLI
+282 PAPQLV

-361 SPAAHV
+361 APVPHV

-372 PAVVARVVVPRP
+372 SAVVARVVVPRP
-384 SGQYAFSH
+384 SGQYAFAH
-392 DLLRETLYASLGEAE
+392 DLLRETLYASLDDAE
-407 ARGRHAAAVRS
+407 ARERHAAAVRA

-426 DAVRPGALARH
+426 DAVPPGALARH
-437 AHLAGSA
+437 AHLAGDA
-444 LDRDRR
+444 LKRDRR
-450 IDLLLAAARDAS
+450 LDLLLAAARYAS
-462 GRLANE
+462 GRLADE
-468 EAVGH
+468 EAAGH
-473 YRRALAVASGA
+473 YRRALAVASD
-484 PGETGGPGGPGTS
+484 
-497 AGPEGPGRPGE
+497 
-508 QRESHGGASG
+508 ES
-518 GVPPCGPGTA
+518 
-528 GAPGTADGTGAAHG
+528 GAA
-542 TGTADGTGAA
+542 
-552 GGTGTTD
+552 
-559 GTGTADTEGRGP
+559 GRGP
-571 DLRRAVLIGLDLS
+571 DLRRAVLIGLDLA
-584 GELRHAGETAEA
+584 GQLRHAGESAEA

-601 RSVALARE
+601 GAVARARE
-609 LDEPELLARVAITLY
+609 LDDPELLGRVAITLHG
-624 RDGSLGSRDV
+624 DGFLGGPGMS
-634 PTMGLLAEAHHRIT
+634 TKGLLAEAHRRIT

-665 AIHIM
+665 AINFM
-670 ALARDGS
+670 ALARSGS
-677 DDEALAFSLWAR
+677 DDEALVFSLWAR

-696 GSAMER
+696 GSAVER
-702 LELTE
+702 LGLTD

-713 RRTQHQDMELHATSM
+713 RRTQHHDMEMHAASM

-742 DQFRAFVRLAEL
+742 DQFRTFVRLAEL
-754 TELPR
+754 TALPR

-770 IAALQGRFAE
+770 IASLQGRFAE
-780 ATTALED
+780 ASTALAD
-787 DALDPEHND
+787 DALAPENND
-796 HAAFGFMGHHLHW
+796 HAVFGFMAHHLRW
-809 ALHLLQ
+809 ALELLQ

-823 TLGELPGAGYPYP
+823 VLAELPASGYPHP
-836 GLLEAVTAVEQG
+836 GLLEAITAVEQG

-857 AEQSDRAAPY
+857 AEHADRAAPY

-877 LLAQTAAITGDPR
+877 LLAQTAALTGDPR
-890 LITRAEDELTPYT
+890 LIARAEDELTPFT
-903 GQWIVSLYGCDI
+903 GQWVVSLYGCDI
-915 GGPVDLWLG
+915 SGPVDLWLG
-924 MLAAARDDQDAAVA
+924 MLAAARDDQDTAVA
-938 ALTEAAASSDRL
+938 AFAEAAASSDRL
-950 GARPWAVRA
+950 AARPWAVRA
-959 RLCLAR
+959 RLCLAH
-965 SLLARAGVAGA
+965 SLLARSD
-976 GVAGAGVARA
+976 
-986 EGAGPGPGAG
+986 
-996 AGAVRAGGA
+996 A
-1005 GDSGDAGQARRL
+1005 GDGSFAGDADRARRL
-1017 LGEVAREADELAMT
+1017 LGEVAREAGELALDHMET
-1031 HVEAEVIALRTAP
+1031 EASALRATPPLAGSATASAATAALAPATAASDASAATSVSRTQGPAPDPSGSGAGGGVAAVPGREKAAAEPGRERAAAP
-1044 PSTAD
+1044 PGPD
-1049 PTATATTAAAADAS
+1049 TAAAQD
-1063 TVPRPDASDPAVPDP
+1063 
-1078 AAPSPA
+1078 
-1084 AFWAQGPGAA
+1084 GA
-1094 PGRGTARPSEAAQA
+1094 
-1108 GAPAGSSTGA
+1108 
-1118 FGGASAGAR
+1118 
-1127 AVPSA
+1127 SA

-1148 TVHVPDAKGLRDLHS
+1148 TVHIPDAKGLRDLHS

-1175 QLLAPEGGNLVVA
+1175 RLLAPEGGDLAV
-1188 AAGQL
+1188 AAGQF

-1199 DEEAKRRYKEHLA
+1199 DEEAKRRYKEHLD

-1226 AQGVAKYDRERQAL
+1226 TQQVEKYGRERQAL
-1240 LDQLR
+1240 LDELR
-1245 SAAGLGGRTRRLGD
+1245 TAAGLGGRARRLGD

>member
-86 ATAAEWA
+86 ATATEWA

-110 VRVAMGGTDGPGPST
+110 AAVA
-125 LTGGAPASAGAPGS
+125 TGGPH
-139 AGVRGG
+139 GG
-145 EPGAEAGTGPPG
+145 EPGAEAGAPGDTGPTGGEWTGGGPPG
-157 GPGAE
+157 W
-162 AGTGPPGGGSPE
+162 GSSE

-201 LDDLHSSDP
+201 LDDLHSADP

-235 DVEVDAPGHPL
+235 DVEVEAPGHPL

-256 AATTLTLTG
+256 AAATLTLTG

-282 PSPRLI
+282 PAPQLV

-361 SPAAHV
+361 APVPHV

-372 PAVVARVVVPRP
+372 SAVVARVVVPRP
-384 SGQYAFSH
+384 SGQYAFAH
-392 DLLRETLYASLGEAE
+392 DLLRETLYASLDDAE
-407 ARGRHAAAVRS
+407 ARERHAAAVRA

-426 DAVRPGALARH
+426 DAVPPGALARH
-437 AHLAGSA
+437 AHLAGDA
-444 LDRDRR
+444 LERDRR
-450 IDLLLAAARDAS
+450 LDLLLAAARDAS
-462 GRLANE
+462 GRLADE
-468 EAVGH
+468 EAAGH
-473 YRRALAVASGA
+473 YRRALAVASD
-484 PGETGGPGGPGTS
+484 
-497 AGPEGPGRPGE
+497 
-508 QRESHGGASG
+508 ES
-518 GVPPCGPGTA
+518 
-528 GAPGTADGTGAAHG
+528 GAA
-542 TGTADGTGAA
+542 
-552 GGTGTTD
+552 
-559 GTGTADTEGRGP
+559 GRGP
-571 DLRRAVLIGLDLS
+571 DLRRAVLIGLDLA
-584 GELRHAGETAEA
+584 GQLRHAGESAEA

-601 RSVALARE
+601 GAVARARE
-609 LDEPELLARVAITLY
+609 LDDPELLGRVAITLHG
-624 RDGSLGSRDV
+624 DGFLGGPGMS
-634 PTMGLLAEAHHRIT
+634 TKGLLAEAHRRIT

-665 AIHIM
+665 AINFM
-670 ALARDGS
+670 ALARSGS

-696 GSAMER
+696 GSAVER
-702 LELTE
+702 LGLTD

-713 RRTQHQDMELHATSM
+713 RRTQHNDMEMHAASM

-742 DQFRAFVRLAEL
+742 DQFRTFVRLAEL
-754 TELPR
+754 TALPR

-770 IAALQGRFAE
+770 IASLQGRFAE
-780 ATTALED
+780 ASTALAD
-787 DALDPEHND
+787 DALAPENND
-796 HAAFGFMGHHLHW
+796 HAVFGFMAHHLRW

-823 TLGELPGAGYPYP
+823 VLAELPASGYPHP
-836 GLLEAVTAVEQG
+836 GLLEAITAVEQG

-857 AEQSDRAAPY
+857 AEHADRAAPY

-877 LLAQTAAITGDPR
+877 LLAQTAALTGDPR
-890 LITRAEDELTPYT
+890 LIARAEDELTPFT
-903 GQWIVSLYGCDI
+903 GQWVVSLYGCDI
-915 GGPVDLWLG
+915 SGPVDLWLG
-924 MLAAARDDQDAAVA
+924 MLAAARDDQDTAVA
-938 ALTEAAASSDRL
+938 AFAEAAASSDRL

-959 RLCLAR
+959 RLCLAH
-965 SLLARAGVAGA
+965 SLLARSD
-976 GVAGAGVARA
+976 
-986 EGAGPGPGAG
+986 
-996 AGAVRAGGA
+996 A
-1005 GDSGDAGQARRL
+1005 GDGSFAGDADRARRL
-1017 LGEVAREADELAMT
+1017 LGEVAREAGELALDHMET
-1031 HVEAEVIALRTAP
+1031 EASALRATP
-1044 PSTAD
+1044 PLAGS
-1049 PTATATTAAAADAS
+1049 ATASAVTAALAPATAASDASAATSVSRTQGPAPDPSGSGAGGGVAAVPGREKAAAEPGRERAAAAPGPDTAAAQD
-1063 TVPRPDASDPAVPDP
+1063 
-1078 AAPSPA
+1078 
-1084 AFWAQGPGAA
+1084 GA
-1094 PGRGTARPSEAAQA
+1094 
-1108 GAPAGSSTGA
+1108 
-1118 FGGASAGAR
+1118 
-1127 AVPSA
+1127 SA

-1148 TVHVPDAKGLRDLHS
+1148 TVHIPDAKGLRDLHS

-1175 QLLAPEGGNLVVA
+1175 RLLAPEGGDLAV
-1188 AAGQL
+1188 AAGQF

-1199 DEEAKRRYKEHLA
+1199 DEEAKRRYKEHLD

-1226 AQGVAKYDRERQAL
+1226 TQQVEKYGRERQAL
-1240 LDQLR
+1240 LDELR
-1245 SAAGLGGRTRRLGD
+1245 TAAGLGGRTRRLGD

>member
-86 ATAAEWA
+86 ATATEWA

-110 VRVAMGGTDGPGPST
+110 AAVA
-125 LTGGAPASAGAPGS
+125 TGGPH
-139 AGVRGG
+139 GG
-145 EPGAEAGTGPPG
+145 EPGAEAGAPGDTGPTGGEWTGGGPPG
-157 GPGAE
+157 W
-162 AGTGPPGGGSPE
+162 GSSE

-201 LDDLHSSDP
+201 LDDLHSADP

-235 DVEVDAPGHPL
+235 DVEVEAPGHPL

-256 AATTLTLTG
+256 AAATLTLTG

-282 PSPRLI
+282 PAPQLV

-361 SPAAHV
+361 APVPHV

-372 PAVVARVVVPRP
+372 SAVVARVVVPRP
-384 SGQYAFSH
+384 SGQYAFAH
-392 DLLRETLYASLGEAE
+392 DLLRETLYASLDDAE
-407 ARGRHAAAVRS
+407 ARERHAAAVRA

-426 DAVRPGALARH
+426 DAVPPGALARH
-437 AHLAGSA
+437 AHLAGDA
-444 LDRDRR
+444 LERDRR
-450 IDLLLAAARDAS
+450 LDLLLAAARDAS
-462 GRLANE
+462 GRLADE
-468 EAVGH
+468 EAAGH
-473 YRRALAVASGA
+473 YRRALAVASD
-484 PGETGGPGGPGTS
+484 
-497 AGPEGPGRPGE
+497 
-508 QRESHGGASG
+508 ES
-518 GVPPCGPGTA
+518 
-528 GAPGTADGTGAAHG
+528 GAA
-542 TGTADGTGAA
+542 
-552 GGTGTTD
+552 
-559 GTGTADTEGRGP
+559 GRGP
-571 DLRRAVLIGLDLS
+571 DLRRAVLIGLDLA
-584 GELRHAGETAEA
+584 GQLRHAGESAEA

-601 RSVALARE
+601 GAVARARE
-609 LDEPELLARVAITLY
+609 LDDPELLGRVAITLHG
-624 RDGSLGSRDV
+624 DGFLGGPGVS
-634 PTMGLLAEAHHRIT
+634 TKGLLAEAHRRIT

-665 AIHIM
+665 AINFM
-670 ALARDGS
+670 ALARSGS

-696 GSAMER
+696 GSAVER
-702 LELTE
+702 LGLTD

-713 RRTQHQDMELHATSM
+713 RRTQHHDMEMHAASM

-742 DQFRAFVRLAEL
+742 DQFRTFVRLAEL
-754 TELPR
+754 TALPR

-770 IAALQGRFAE
+770 IASLQGRFAE
-780 ATTALED
+780 ASTALAD
-787 DALDPEHND
+787 DALAPENND
-796 HAAFGFMGHHLHW
+796 HAVFGFMAHHLRW

-823 TLGELPGAGYPYP
+823 VLAELPASGYPHP
-836 GLLEAVTAVEQG
+836 GLLEAITAVEQG

-857 AEQSDRAAPY
+857 AEHADRAAPY

-877 LLAQTAAITGDPR
+877 LLAQTAALTGDPR
-890 LITRAEDELTPYT
+890 LIARAEDELTPFT
-903 GQWIVSLYGCDI
+903 GQWVVSLYGCDI
-915 GGPVDLWLG
+915 SGPVDLWLG
-924 MLAAARDDQDAAVA
+924 MLAAARDDQDTAVA
-938 ALTEAAASSDRL
+938 AFAEAAASSDRL
-950 GARPWAVRA
+950 AARPWAVRA
-959 RLCLAR
+959 RLCLAH
-965 SLLARAGVAGA
+965 SLLARSD
-976 GVAGAGVARA
+976 
-986 EGAGPGPGAG
+986 
-996 AGAVRAGGA
+996 A
-1005 GDSGDAGQARRL
+1005 GDGSFAGDADRARRL
-1017 LGEVAREADELAMT
+1017 LGEVAREAGELALDHMET
-1031 HVEAEVIALRTAP
+1031 EASALRATPPLAGSATASAATAALAPATAASDASAATSVSRTQGPAPDPSGSGAGGGVAAVPGREKAAAEPGRERAAAEPGRERAAAP
-1044 PSTAD
+1044 PGPD
-1049 PTATATTAAAADAS
+1049 TAAAQD
-1063 TVPRPDASDPAVPDP
+1063 
-1078 AAPSPA
+1078 
-1084 AFWAQGPGAA
+1084 GA
-1094 PGRGTARPSEAAQA
+1094 
-1108 GAPAGSSTGA
+1108 
-1118 FGGASAGAR
+1118 
-1127 AVPSA
+1127 SA

-1148 TVHVPDAKGLRDLHS
+1148 TVHIPDAKGLRDLHS

-1175 QLLAPEGGNLVVA
+1175 RLLAPEGGDLAV
-1188 AAGQL
+1188 AAGQF

-1199 DEEAKRRYKEHLA
+1199 DEEAKRRYKEHLD

-1226 AQGVAKYDRERQAL
+1226 TQQVEKYGRERQAL
-1240 LDQLR
+1240 LDELR
-1245 SAAGLGGRTRRLGD
+1245 TAAGLGGRARRLGD

>member
-17 SEIARATDSHGGLV
+17 SEIVRATDSHGGLV

-110 VRVAMGGTDGPGPST
+110 AGVA
-125 LTGGAPASAGAPGS
+125 TGGAH
-139 AGVRGG
+139 GG
-145 EPGAEAGTGPPG
+145 EPGAEAGAVGGRGGGPHADGGPGEGPPG
-157 GPGAE
+157 RGPSD
-162 AGTGPPGGGSPE
+162 GPSE
-174 GAEAFGLFD
+174 GAETFGLFD

-235 DVEVDAPGHPL
+235 DVEVEAPGHPL

-256 AATTLTLTG
+256 AAATLTLTG

-282 PSPRLI
+282 PAPQLV

-307 LWHSGSPVSTIPPG
+307 LWHSGAPVSTIPPG

-361 SPAAHV
+361 APVPHV

-372 PAVVARVVVPRP
+372 SAVVARVVVPRP
-384 SGQYAFSH
+384 SGQYAFAH
-392 DLLRETLYASLGEAE
+392 DLLRETLYASLDDAE
-407 ARGRHAAAVRS
+407 ARERHAAAVRA
-418 LDAHGGLG
+418 LDAHGGLA
-426 DAVRPGALARH
+426 DAVPPGALARH
-437 AHLAGSA
+437 AHLAGAA
-444 LDRDRR
+444 LERDRR

-462 GRLANE
+462 GRLADE
-468 EAVGH
+468 EATEH
-473 YRRALAVASGA
+473 YRRALAVASG
-484 PGETGGPGGPGTS
+484 E
-497 AGPEGPGRPGE
+497 
-508 QRESHGGASG
+508 
-518 GVPPCGPGTA
+518 
-528 GAPGTADGTGAAHG
+528 D
-542 TGTADGTGAA
+542 
-552 GGTGTTD
+552 
-559 GTGTADTEGRGP
+559 P
-571 DLRRAVLIGLDLS
+571 DLRRATLIGLDLA
-584 GELRHAGETAEA
+584 GQLRHAGEAAEA

-601 RSVALARE
+601 GAVARARE
-609 LDEPELLARVAITLY
+609 LDDPELLGRVAVTLHG
-624 RDGSLGSRDV
+624 DGFLGHHGV
-634 PTMGLLAEAHHRIT
+634 ATKGLLAEAHRRIT

-665 AIHIM
+665 AIHFM
-670 ALARDGS
+670 ALARSGS

-696 GSAMER
+696 GSAVER
-702 LELTE
+702 LGLTD

-713 RRTQHQDMELHATSM
+713 RRSRHLDMELHAASM

-742 DQFRAFVRLAEL
+742 DQFRTFVRLAQV
-754 TELPR
+754 TALPR
-759 FALGIAVDTSL
+759 FALGVAVDSSL
-770 IAALQGRFAE
+770 IASLQGRFAE
-780 ATTALED
+780 ASTALED
-787 DALDPEHND
+787 DSLDPENND
-796 HAAFGFMGHHLHW
+796 HAAFRFMGHHLRW
-809 ALHLLQ
+809 AMHLLR

-823 TLGELPGAGYPYP
+823 VLAELPASGYPFP
-836 GLLEAVTAVEQG
+836 GLLEALTAVEQG

-857 AEQSDRAAPY
+857 AEHADRAAPY

-877 LLAQTAAITGDPR
+877 LLAQAAAVTGDPR
-890 LITRAEDELTPYT
+890 LIARAEDELTPYT
-903 GQWIVSLYGCDI
+903 GQWVVSLYGCDI

-965 SLLARAGVAGA
+965 SLLARSGSG
-976 GVAGAGVARA
+976 
-986 EGAGPGPGAG
+986 GAG
-996 AGAVRAGGA
+996 AGGAGQGAVETGQDAGGA
-1005 GDSGDAGQARRL
+1005 GQGAVGAVGVDVAVAQGFGADDAGRARRL
-1017 LGEVAREADELAMT
+1017 LGEVAREAGELSLD
-1031 HVEAEVIALRTAP
+1031 HVEAEAASLRTP
-1044 PSTAD
+1044 PSPAASGTPAAA
-1049 PTATATTAAAADAS
+1049 TVATAALAPGATAADAS
-1063 TVPRPDASDPAVPDP
+1063 AATSVSRTSTPDQGPIPASSPAPESTPASSRSAAGSGRGEAGGGEAGDGEAAGSGHGETAGGEAAGAGGSEASD
-1078 AAPSPA
+1078 
-1084 AFWAQGPGAA
+1084 
-1094 PGRGTARPSEAAQA
+1094 
-1108 GAPAGSSTGA
+1108 
-1118 FGGASAGAR
+1118 SAGQ
-1127 AVPSA
+1127 SA

-1175 QLLAPEGGNLVVA
+1175 RLLAPEGGDLVV

-1193 GGDPVL
+1193 GADPVL
-1199 DEEAKRRYKEHLA
+1199 DEEAKRRYKEHLD

-1226 AQGVAKYDRERQAL
+1226 TQQVEKYDRERQAL
-1240 LDQLR
+1240 LDELR
-1245 SAAGLGGRTRRLGD
+1245 TAAGLGGRTRRLGD

-1269 ARIRDTLRKLDTLHP
+1269 ARIRDTLRKLETLHP
-1284 ALAAHLKASV
+1284 SLAAHLKASV

-1299 CAYRPEHSPD
+1299 CAYRPEHSPA

>member
-6 FGRDHPAGVLR
+6 FGRDHPVGVLR

-66 SDNTPGYWPWVQIL
+66 SDTTPGYWPWVQVL

-93 AAQEASDGRLAV
+93 AAQQASDGRLAV

-110 VRVAMGGTDGPGPST
+110 ARVVTGGADGPGPST
-125 LTGGAPASAGAPGS
+125 RSAPGAA
-139 AGVRGG
+139 AGGPDSGAAQGG
-145 EPGAEAGTGPPG
+145 EPGTATGTSPPGDGPPG
-157 GPGAE
+157 HGS
-162 AGTGPPGGGSPE
+162 PGGGFPGGGAAE
-174 GAEAFGLFD
+174 GPEAFGLFD

-235 DVEVDAPGHPL
+235 DVEVEAPGHPL

-256 AATTLTLTG
+256 AAATLTLTG

-282 PSPRLI
+282 PAPQLV

-307 LWHSGSPVSTIPPG
+307 LWHSGAPVSTIPPG

-361 SPAAHV
+361 APVPHV
-367 DRLLE
+367 ERLLE
-372 PAVVARVVVPRP
+372 SAVVARVVVPRP
-384 SGQYAFSH
+384 SGQYTFAH
-392 DLLRETLYASLGEAE
+392 DLLRETLYASLDEAQARE
-407 ARGRHAAAVRS
+407 AHAAAVRA
-418 LDAHGGLG
+418 LDAHGGIG
-426 DAVRPGALARH
+426 DAVGPGELARH
-437 AHLAGSA
+437 AHLAGGA
-444 LDRDRR
+444 LERDRR

-462 GRLANE
+462 GRLAEE

-473 YRRALAVASGA
+473 YRRALAVASG
-484 PGETGGPGGPGTS
+484 E
-497 AGPEGPGRPGE
+497 
-508 QRESHGGASG
+508 
-518 GVPPCGPGTA
+518 
-528 GAPGTADGTGAAHG
+528 D
-542 TGTADGTGAA
+542 
-552 GGTGTTD
+552 
-559 GTGTADTEGRGP
+559 P
-571 DLRRAVLIGLDLS
+571 DLRRAALIGLDLA
-584 GELRHAGETAEA
+584 GQLRHAGEGAEA

-601 RSVALARE
+601 GAVARTRE
-609 LDEPELLARVAITLY
+609 LDDPELLARVAITLY
-624 RDGSLGSRDV
+624 RDGSMGGGHDASTRDLLLGAHR
-634 PTMGLLAEAHHRIT
+634 GLT

-654 SLSDD
+654 NLSDD

-670 ALARDGS
+670 ALARGGS

-696 GSAMER
+696 GSAVER
-702 LELTE
+702 IELTD
-707 EMTVVG
+707 EMTVIG
-713 RRTQHQDMELHATSM
+713 RRTRHQDMELHATSM
-728 RWVALLELGDPAFL
+728 RWVALLELGDPAFI
-742 DQFRAFVRLAEL
+742 DQFRTFVRLAEQA
-754 TELPR
+754 ELPR

-770 IAALQGRFAE
+770 IASLQGRFAE
-780 ATTALED
+780 ATTALRDE
-787 DALDPEHND
+787 ALDPENND
-796 HAAFGFMGHHLHW
+796 HAAFGFMGHHLRW

-823 TLGELPGAGYPYP
+823 VLGRLPASGYPYP
-836 GLLEAVTAVEQG
+836 GLLESVTAVEQG

-857 AEQSDRAAPY
+857 AEQTDRDGPY

-877 LLAQTAAITGDPR
+877 LLAQTAAVTGDRR
-890 LITRAEDELTPYT
+890 LIARAEDELTPYT

-938 ALTEAAASSDRL
+938 ALTEAAASGDRL

-959 RLCLAR
+959 RLGLARALLAR
-965 SLLARAGVAGA
+965 SGAAGSG
-976 GVAGAGVARA
+976 A
-986 EGAGPGPGAG
+986 EGG
-996 AGAVRAGGA
+996 
-1005 GDSGDAGQARRL
+1005 GDAGRARRL
-1017 LGEVAREADELAMT
+1017 LGEVIREAGELDLS
-1031 HVEAEVIALRTAP
+1031 HLEAEASALRTDPPTAP
-1044 PSTAD
+1044 RTVAVSDASAD
-1049 PTATATTAAAADAS
+1049 P
-1063 TVPRPDASDPAVPDP
+1063 
-1078 AAPSPA
+1078 
-1084 AFWAQGPGAA
+1084 GA
-1094 PGRGTARPSEAAQA
+1094 
-1108 GAPAGSSTGA
+1108 
-1118 FGGASAGAR
+1118 
-1127 AVPSA
+1127 A

-1137 GPVWQLRWDGV
+1137 GPVWQLRWDEE

-1175 QLLAPEGGNLVVA
+1175 RLLAPEGGELVV

-1199 DEEAKRRYKEHLA
+1199 DEEAKRRYKERLA

-1226 AQGVAKYDRERQAL
+1226 TRQVETYDRERQAL
-1240 LDQLR
+1240 LDELR
-1245 SAAGLGGRTRRLGD
+1245 TAAGLGGRTRRLGD

-1269 ARIRDTLRKLDTLHP
+1269 ARIRDTLRKLETLHP
-1284 ALAAHLKASV
+1284 ALAAHLKDSV